1 MPYDKID
8 QLYDALKADGAVSKD
23 RKNFRNVMLAPG
35 KDGYQNRKRLFDAL
49 KADGAVDSNS
59 YEEFAQRLGLHAV
72 KPAGQKAPH
81 AGTPMTAAEREEF
94 AQGAQGIMQ
103 QAQGAEHRARNAA
116 DYAKGNTG
124 LHVKPVAIGRNK
136 KVVERTAFNPTTGK
150 MGKTYLTETGS
161 EHENRGTADLEQNA
175 VDDYEERVLHP
186 VESELNNAYA
196 ERDRLAKMAS
206 ERGETLDNAM
216 PAVAFGAGQAMTSGS
231 IHRMSDEEYRQ
242 WQAATAANNE
252 RIKTLEA
259 QRDKDKAG
267 FWHGFADSTTD
278 PNTWLFGIPGL
289 ADTATLYTTAQKVKK
304 GQPLTES
311 EKAMLDN
318 TIANQQAHGKYD
330 GERGFLYRAGQI
342 SAQALPFVAEFLA
355 TGGYS
360 GIANVGAKVGSKAA
374 AKYGTNAASK
384 WLLKNTGVLVGDVA
398 AGWAMANTTGAA
410 KTATDVLNRKMGQ
423 ISVDKNGKYKFEGGK
438 DLGQSLWEGEAAQ
451 TLEYYT
457 ERLGEHLQIGN
468 WLAKGAE
475 KLGLSKLSKAINYMS
490 TNKWLEKGGVQDYP
504 SEVFEEEANIVL
516 NAMLVGD
523 NSISDLWDEKTQADI
538 WGGMALSVGM
548 MNVPKYAGTGYQ
560 TAQYYRY
567 KHAADKAA
575 KVASYQMDTEKWKS
589 LQADI
594 DGATNDNMADIVSG
608 IMSDTE
614 LQPEEKKAAADYAY
628 NLLKMRGYNMGLMN
642 AAKDE
647 AESGEP
653 ADHSADESFNQGYNS
668 EGAAL
673 TDAKTAYELQQQKI
687 AEKYGEDAIAY
698 ADDNPV
704 GYLHQLKEQGADE
717 EVQGDFLAY
726 INAKSAFDGVIQRAQ
741 DDLDDRI
748 TESDAMIDSRMH
760 RQDGAIHPATM
771 KYKDRKVYV
780 VSGNV
785 VMSDDG
791 TMVDNTQSDDTLI
804 IRDVETGEL
813 EFSDPASILSVD
825 ETIDPEEEKAAAAEA
840 ITQTFG
846 KERADQIDG
855 VLPMLQGDTYN
866 IVDDE
871 GKPHTVQVVQ
881 NNGDGSLAVM
891 PDGAQ
896 EAVPMTAEQLQAWA
910 DNANVQR
917 VRQQEEEAVAA
928 LQPATTETETGNGR
942 PTYSINDEITLR
954 GEDGLPVRGSVG
966 AEENADGL
974 IEVYTESPIKG
985 KKVNMFT
992 RDELDGMLV
1001 QHNGED
1007 VNAGMGVAG
1016 DADAVERPQE
1026 DAQESAPANAG
1037 KSALQDGTT
1046 AEPMPMI
1053 GEGEDAE
1060 PDFSRV
1066 DPARAH
1072 TYIYNEAG
1080 LDREEGNEFVAA
1092 NLKEAQ
1098 KALDKAKKSE
1108 PKMGTSIAKYRKE
1121 QAAYGQIVG
1130 EAQKVVDY
1138 WNGVKAEQDKI
1149 VAEESRVRAEQQAEE
1164 TRKAVEAER
1173 QRKEAEAQKAAEQ
1186 AEVGTHNVAP
1196 AIKEKWDA
1204 ARKIEGAANEIVL
1217 PNGEKVAGRYV
1228 LVESGAASPSHNA
1241 TNEFTKTEGFPI
1253 DENGQSVND
1262 RDYERDKD
1270 AQRITR
1276 DIASDY
1282 DSRAMQS
1289 PVVVSRD
1296 GVVLSGNGR
1305 TMAGELAAANNT
1317 DGAYIEHLQKYPQQY
1332 GFTPEQV
1339 QGMEH
1344 PRVLFVP
1351 DADMPYTAETFAKY
1365 NQQEMKGQSKTEHAV
1380 KLGKVVDD
1388 ATFNRIIRLMNQ
1400 YDTLGDF
1407 YADSKATHDAIGEL
1421 QTAGVVAP
1429 AQVAEM
1435 FDGDGISAQGREML
1449 ENMLIGKAFESNPDA
1464 VRQITAFKSMRQSVI
1479 TALAEISNNKAL
1491 GDGYS
1496 LEKELADAIALVY
1509 NARNDKYK
1517 VGERVSE
1524 YARQGNLFQL
1534 DDGATVADFTNA
1546 TTMMLADV
1554 LNDNRSTQLKKIL
1567 AVYNHNAADSAAG
1580 QMDMFSGGVLTK
1592 RDILNEV
1599 KQLINYGTEQQ
1610 QTEAIGQA
1618 VERRK
1623 AESIQQDGDTRGS
1636 GKKEPAYR
1644 LSDEVDENGRQF
1656 VLTSEGKLE
1665 FGELG
1670 AETGLP
1676 PAPIMLSEGIITNPK
1691 TNDGYG
1697 LVHIE
1702 ARHGEQIRNAGYSSV
1717 LDFIEEVA
1725 KHYEVIKEGKNRN
1738 GNQTYMLQLTD
1749 KHNNTLMVEMS
1760 ADGNYWNINTAGIF
1774 KTSYGKNRKEV
1785 YNRHTTAKQPA
1796 GTVGVSQ
1803 DSEQDGTQKSSSMN
1817 TPSTSS
1823 ASKDSKSSE
1832 IKQKYEDIFAK
1843 AERIARESEVKRK
1856 ITEAEKETDVNPTE
1870 AQKEAGN
1877 YKKGH
1882 VTVDGLDVTIEQPKG
1897 SVRRGKDADG
1907 KEWESEMHN
1916 TYGYIKGAEGV
1927 DGDHI
1932 DIFLSDN
1939 PASGHVFVV
1948 DQVNP
1953 KTGEFD
1959 EHKVMYGFDSA
1970 EEAKQ
1975 AYLSNYEKGWKGLG
1989 DITEVTKEKFKKWV
2003 DSSKRKTK
2011 PFAEYRNVKGTS
2023 DVNEAATASQRTER
2037 TGGKQAEQKS
2047 PSGNRLVTDE
2057 RAEEI
2062 RKRLRAKLLGQVN
2075 MGIDPEILALGTEL
2089 AVYHIEKGARKFVDY
2104 AKAMIEYMGE
2114 EVRPYLKAFYN
2125 GARDLPEMEEL
2136 ANEMSSYDDV
2146 HAFNVAV
2153 IGKEGEEVKP
2163 TVFDTAEQISK
2174 ETTVERNAQEDAKN
2188 TIKTADVDN
2197 DVYSITKQYNSKRDV
2212 DIWVVR
2218 GKERTDKDIYTQ
2230 RKQIA
2235 KEHGGYY
2242 SSFRG
2247 VNGFVFNTPEGAQNF
2262 ANEAFNMKA
2271 NENYAQKIKEIMHGD
2286 SESRTAAPRKID
2298 VTGLL
2303 GELNAKGEAKLSDH
2317 EEPIMVENKTN
2328 IEEKAKENRQRNS
2341 AEKKKNVSSQVEND
2355 LFGGLF
2361 NENESKSQDNE
2372 NNHRNQIENR
2382 KSDNGVLQGKSVVDR
2397 AADLQGLDGDIQ
2409 ESRNERHGDR
2419 ELSEA
2424 TGQGGLVRAERSV
2437 GRLQGLEPPKNIR
2450 NNHTERG
2457 VDHTPKGLDARIDAN
2472 IRAIELMQQL
2482 MESGE
2487 RATPEQMSILRQFSG
2502 WGGLGKAFNEN
2513 SRDWKVTETA
2523 KKLRGLLG
2531 NEAYEQANMS
2541 RNSAYYTPAHIIDT
2555 LWDVTRALGFK
2566 GGRILEGS
2574 AGIGNIIGLMPADIS
2589 ERSDIHAIEVD
2600 QTTGN
2605 ILSLLYPD
2613 AHVDVQGFEQT
2624 KIPNGSIDL
2633 AITNVPFVTGL
2644 RVMDITGDNDLSKK
2658 FHDIHDFC
2666 IAKNI
2671 RKLRDGGIGVFI
2683 TSNGTLDNS
2692 VKLREW
2698 ITGDGNTDVIGAF
2711 RLNNETFGGTGT
2723 TSDIIVVRKRVNGSK
2738 GSRAIDV
2745 STSTGERTADYDTG
2759 ETRKIKGQEVPVVK
2773 HLSMTYNKY
2782 FMEHPENMGGEMHF
2796 GFEKGNTFRPT
2807 SKALYP
2813 AQGINQNERLAAWAK
2828 SFAKMKEDVAIGT
2841 ISQANRSM
2849 YETLGENI
2857 KEGSMLLDSKGKLCM
2872 AQFGKAIPLAV
2883 NGNKVKGHTKEECF
2897 ADYSNI
2903 KQAVADVL
2911 SYEMEHEDDADLQL
2925 QLDRLNGA
2933 YDHFI
2938 NAYGHLHRNPSISF
2952 LRNDVDYPNILA
2964 LETFSE
2970 SGDKHG
2976 NRVQNYGKAE
2986 IFKKRVVEKEKQP
2999 EPKTIK
3005 DGIIASL
3012 YQFGRVD
3019 TLYISGKLNM
3029 SEDNVKKS
3037 IVSEGLGFENP
3048 DSKQME
3054 VSYEYLSGNVREKL
3068 QQAQANNEHGE
3079 YDANIKALEKV
3090 IPMNIPAHLIDFTL
3104 GSSWI
3109 APKLYEDYVKEHTD
3123 IDVTLI
3129 NAGGTWFMK
3138 TPSWVNEEKNRAMGI
3153 KSEVLHKT
3161 IMGTSLIEAAIQNKT
3176 ITVSETRKK
3185 WNGETETI
3193 TDKDATAA
3201 CASKIDEIRQDFKE
3215 WARGRMQ
3222 ADEDMSQKMERIYN
3236 DMFNN
3241 YVPKTIP
3248 DEFVP
3253 EYFGGANHRIKLRPH
3268 QGKAV
3273 VRGTTQPLLLAHEVG
3288 TGKTFTLISTAMEMR
3303 RLGTAHKP
3311 MIVVQNATVGQFVAS
3326 AKELYPGA
3334 KVLTLEDKDHTAD
3347 GRRNFYAKI
3356 KYNDWDMI
3364 VVPQSVFER
3373 IPDSEERQMAFI
3385 QDKIEEKMLVL
3396 EQMKDADPDGTNVIT
3411 RQAQK
3416 EIDKMQEQLAALT
3429 DAISDKRKDKDEKK
3443 AAISRQNAEVKAR
3456 EMLDRATDDVETF
3469 DDMGIDAIL
3478 VDEAHEYKHL
3488 GFATAMRRGVKGVD
3502 PSFSKKAQ
3510 GVYLKAQTVLEKNNG
3525 RNVIFATGTPISNT
3539 AAEIWTFMRYLM
3551 SADTMKDYG
3560 IYYFDDFV
3568 RNFGNLQQML
3578 EFTTSGKFKENN
3590 RFAGYVNLPELVRI
3604 WSGVA
3609 DTVRTDDQKVLK
3621 DKIPEMEGG
3630 KAQDIYLPQT
3640 KALRSVMKYVKQQLS
3655 EYENMSGKEKK
3666 ENSHIPLT
3674 MYGIAKAAA
3683 VDARLV
3689 VSDAKDDAHSKT
3701 NEAVRQTLRSLEET
3715 KEYKG
3720 TVALFADNY
3729 QNKKSGFN
3737 LYEDIKKKLVAQGI
3751 PVDEIVIMKSGMS
3764 VKKKLAIFDK
3774 VNNGEVR
3781 VIMGSTFTL
3790 GTGVNIQERL
3800 HTLIHIDAPN
3810 RPMDYTQRNGRI
3822 LRQGNLHK
3830 DMNKPVRVL
3839 RFGVEDSLDVTAYQ
3853 RLKTKGAIADSIMN
3867 GQQMMANS
3875 MENRVLEED
3884 EDVFGD
3890 TVAQLS
3896 GSEYAMLKNQ
3906 AEKDVRKY
3914 EAKKKQWE
3922 ADQTYVHYQ
3931 IPRLEGQIREERK
3944 RLEDNRKYLDVIA
3957 STFGKTS
3964 VLDITIGK
3972 QRFTG
3977 VEGMSDFIKDYNKQ
3991 IKGVEDELRNSM
4003 MNNKQIRKLSISF
4016 GDIPF
4021 EVKTTI
4027 TSEVQEN
4034 NGTLYS
4040 GTRRAMTYSCP
4051 ILGIDDAP
4059 VKQSLLR
4066 NALEDIAENVI
4077 TGNDFREQLEA
4088 TENALD
4094 RDRKAL
4100 AQVKERDGKPF
4111 EFTNELEKS
4120 KERLEEYSELMK
4132 QEMEEKEKK
4141 YAEIDAD
4148 VNVANDITV
4157 AEEDEDIVDDEN
4169 RYREVGDMG
4178 DGVLELAT
4186 VSDTYTDK
4194 QREEYDLRQ
4203 RRRIQDAARETASK
4217 LGIGDRVTMMETAD
4231 GLTGRRAKAKG
4242 WFDTET
4248 GKIVVVLG
4256 NHRNREDVMQTVLH
4270 EGVAH
4275 YGLRQLF
4282 GSHFDT
4288 FLDNILLNAD
4298 EDVRR
4303 AIVEMAAKY
4312 GWDFRTATEEYLAG
4326 LAEDTDFE
4334 RAMNRGWFNR
4344 IKDLFLKMLH
4354 KIGFEGFTGVDL
4366 SDNELRYILWRSYE
4380 NLTEPGR
4387 YRSILG
4393 EAADVDMQSRLKVGN
4408 YQVQQTGDGDLAAEP
4423 APIGNGAFGP
4433 IYDQF
4438 RGKAKEAISFL
4449 TRKKAG
4455 EAVGALHHKDIGDI
4469 DLVWGNGKAGLAHI
4483 LSKHPNV
4490 LDGIQDFI
4498 NEMEVVQ
4505 SSENR
4510 IVIESDSHRAVISK
4524 MLGQEKTP
4532 QWLLTAY
4539 AKKNATGG
4547 SSDIDPEPNQG
4558 KQNGTAPLQGNSS
4571 SANIGNVLESSKEPD
4586 EKVLFR
4592 SGEERDRA
4600 MARDEYNR
4608 MLNETSHKFT
4618 EAWTDSMVSL
4628 KKLQDAIAK
4637 ASEGKIEDWENAYM
4651 AENAMSSTSQAE
4663 INAYKTTFFK
4673 DLVDAV
4679 NKLAGES
4686 SYEDVVKYVMAKHG
4700 LERNEKMA
4708 ARDFNAYIKEHPEGT
4723 KTIDYF
4729 RNRDYSG
4736 LTALTETDNVVDAEM
4751 VAEQMVKGFEG
4762 SHNVTELWQAI
4773 NAATKAT
4780 LTKSYESGMMKKPE
4794 YEHIR
4799 DMFDYYVPLRGFDE
4813 TTSDEVYNY
4822 FGGGHGIFN
4831 APVKAAK
4838 GRRSLADDPFATI
4851 GNMAESAIMQGNRN
4865 KMKQKFLNLVLNHP
4879 SDAVSVNELYLKY
4892 DAVNKEWIPVFAD
4905 NILPDD
4911 DADTVERKISDFNE
4925 CMEQLVE
4932 HDAGNYKRGRD
4943 AVDIPYRVLGRQL
4956 NEHQVHVKKNGR
4968 DYVLTINGNPEA
4980 TQALN
4985 GQTNPDSTQNPFYK
4999 AFKATKNF
5007 MAAMFTQKNP
5017 AFLLGNLSRDA
5028 FYANSMIWVKEGAN
5042 YALTYNKNWGQALI
5056 HLGKLIYK
5064 QKNGTLDRN
5073 NPIEELFY
5081 QFIMHG
5087 GETGYTFMNSVEDYK
5102 DTIAK
5107 MVKESRRSGWNPKTW
5122 IKFLDNQIDYLGR
5135 WAEDTSRFAA
5145 YMTSRE
5151 MGRSVE
5157 RSVWDAK
5164 EITVN
5169 FNKKGAGAKA
5179 AGRWEKGNRL
5189 NVLQAWTAQSANELY
5204 IFWNAGVQGLSNIA
5218 RAGKAHPGKLTAMAM
5233 TYFTAGTLLPMLQ
5246 SAIASAMGGDDDEYY
5261 NLPEWVRRSNL
5272 CIYTPNGWV
5281 TIPLPI
5287 ELRAFYGLGELLQG
5301 QMSDA
5306 TNYHSDELTAKALE
5320 QVSQLLPIDFM
5331 EGGGGMMAFVPSYAK
5346 PFVENAANKD
5356 WTGVPIYKKSDYN
5369 KNMPEWTKAYKGTSP
5384 ELVALARRLN
5394 EISGGDKYTKG
5405 KIDVNPAEIEH
5416 LFEGYLGG
5424 LGSFVNQ
5431 TKKTMMMPF
5440 DPNLREMRN
5449 VPIANKF
5456 FKAAD
5461 ERTKDR
5467 RVTEEYFRYVDEY
5480 DKTAQKVSGYTREA
5494 RKGIVEYAEK
5504 IDFLFNSPEY
5514 ERYQILKSYKSS
5526 IDKIGQALKDAPDDE
5541 TRTELEDAISE
5552 IRKEAVDVLRAT
5564 EQ

>member
-8 QLYDALKADGAVSKD
+8 QLYDALKADGAVVSKD

-81 AGTPMTAAEREEF
+81 AGTPMTGTEREEF

-103 QAQGAEHRARNAA
+103 QAQGAERRAHNAA
-116 DYAKGNTG
+116 DYAKGNMG
-124 LHVKPVAIGRNK
+124 LRVKPSGLGFDRKNVVQKGNAFIDSEGNEHNTRAEASITQGKIDEENEKRQNLTGYLDK
-136 KVVERTAFNPTTGK
+136 KAWQSVNTAFDKQHNEQERFKEEHPYLSAFSRAMQMFGGRMSGGQGGNVNQYTPDEAKAGLATLALNQKTRRMEDEGRRYGHTTVLGRVMRG
-150 MGKTYLTETGS
+150 MGAGLSDAGTYDFGISDT
-161 EHENRGTADLEQNA
+161 GTAVALKQAAERYEAGKATADDEMLLEA
-175 VDDYEERVLHP
+175 A
-186 VESELNNAYA
+186 SFNNEMAAKYA
-196 ERDRLAKMAS
+196 EALGGAY
-206 ERGETLDNAM
+206 
-216 PAVAFGAGQAMTSGS
+216 GAGQNLVGTASFMAQIASNPASATGK
-231 IHRMSDEEYRQ
+231 
-242 WQAATAANNE
+242 ATANKVA
-252 RIKTLEA
+252 RIVARRAIEKY
-259 QRDKDKAG
+259 G
-267 FWHGFADSTTD
+267 S
-278 PNTWLFGIPGL
+278 GL
-289 ADTATLYTTAQKVKK
+289 ARKAVTA
-304 GQPLTES
+304 
-311 EKAMLDN
+311 
-318 TIANQQAHGKYD
+318 
-330 GERGFLYRAGQI
+330 
-342 SAQALPFVAEFLA
+342 
-355 TGGYS
+355 
-360 GIANVGAKVGSKAA
+360 
-374 AKYGTNAASK
+374 
-384 WLLKNTGVLVGDVA
+384 
-398 AGWAMANTTGAA
+398 
-410 KTATDVLNRKMGQ
+410 
-423 ISVDKNGKYKFEGGK
+423 
-438 DLGQSLWEGEAAQ
+438 
-451 TLEYYT
+451 
-457 ERLGEHLQIGN
+457 
-468 WLAKGAE
+468 LAKGATR
-475 KLGLSKLSKAINYMS
+475 LGADALEAGVVTGMYSPTKIVGDYAQRKTGDIYRKEDGTFVFEGREHSDIKALAKAINAQNAENLSEMWGDYLPGVGKLGGVVGKGLRKVGAGKIVDAFEHMS
-490 TNKWLEKGGVQDYP
+490 TSAWAKTWKDFTEKTKWNGTAGEY
-504 SEVFEEEANIVL
+504 FEEVMNNVY
-516 NAMLVGD
+516 NAITNGD
-523 NSISDLWDEKTQADI
+523 MTLDSNPQTGVFNGKRNLDTLE
-538 WGGMALSVGM
+538 SVGLM
-548 MNVPKYAGTGYQ
+548 T
-560 TAQYYRY
+560 
-567 KHAADKAA
+567 
-575 KVASYQMDTEKWKS
+575 
-589 LQADI
+589 
-594 DGATNDNMADIVSG
+594 G
-608 IMSDTE
+608 IMSSIKTGGYMRAKYVAARDQRKADLHAREVFGNERWEAIKEMIDSADDKEMGNVMSKIGNDTLLSDDQKMAVLNYQYRTAVKNGANAQDLKNKLE
-614 LQPEEKKAAADYAY
+614 GNYTQSDEAY
-628 NLLKMRGYNMGLMN
+628 DAGYN
-642 AAKDE
+642 A
-647 AESGEP
+647 
-653 ADHSADESFNQGYNS
+653 

-760 RQDGAIHPATM
+760 RQDGTIHPATM

-804 IRDVETGEL
+804 IRDAETGEL

-891 PDGAQ
+891 LDGAR

-928 LQPATTETETGNGR
+928 LQPAEPEAETGNGR

-954 GEDGLPVRGSVG
+954 GEDGLSVRGSVG

-992 RDELDGMLV
+992 RDELDGMLL

-1016 DADAVERPQE
+1016 DAGAVERPQE

-1072 TYIYNEAG
+1072 TYIYSEAG
-1080 LDREEGNEFVAA
+1080 LNRNEGDAFVAA

-1098 KALDKAKKSE
+1098 KALEKAKKGE
-1108 PKMGTSIAKYRKE
+1108 PKMGTSIAKYKKE
-1121 QAAYGQIVG
+1121 QAAYQQIVDG
-1130 EAQKVVDY
+1130 AQRTVDY

-1149 VAEESRVRAEQQAEE
+1149 VAEESRMRAEQQAAE
-1164 TRKAVEAER
+1164 TRQAIGAEL
-1173 QRKEAEAQKAAEQ
+1173 QRKEEEARKTAEQ

-1204 ARKIEGAANEIVL
+1204 TRKIEGAANEIVL

-1276 DIASDY
+1276 EIAGNY
-1282 DSRAMQS
+1282 DSRALQS
-1289 PVVVSRD
+1289 PVVVSKD
-1296 GVVLSGNGR
+1296 GIVLSGNGR

-1388 ATFNRIIRLMNQ
+1388 GTFNRIIRTINQ

-1517 VGERVSE
+1517 AGERVSE

-1636 GKKEPAYR
+1636 GEKEPAYR

-1870 AQKEAGN
+1870 GQKEAGN

-1916 TYGYIKGAEGV
+1916 TYGYIKGTEGV

-1989 DITEVTKEKFKKWV
+1989 DITEVTKEEFKKWI

-2011 PFAEYRNVKGTS
+2011 PFAEYAAVKTQSANRVGNKSSKDLSKSEKDVSLQSKSSEYENSRRNSQGTGRNRPKKLGENDAIGLRLESAGRESEKANGGSLGERIERERAAAEKFAAEHGALMSIDDLFSLGDIGPSGTESDTYFSRDGYVYKMNNLMHNPLVSDYLKRLSFHNKIFTNTPYELVGFVKSGKSLYPVVRQESVDFDRQGTKEEISSYMQSLGFVDDGDGVFHDGNYIIKDVKPKNVFVGKDGQIYVVDAEISEKANSPEVKQKKEDEVSEIPAMTEAEYLASKGLGSPMS
-2023 DVNEAATASQRTER
+2023 DYMLDKMRIPHGETARQMAKRKQEAERAMEEHAAQKEAARKEYREKIANGELREPTKEE
-2037 TGGKQAEQKS
+2037 AEQKRIDALVKTANGHDDN
-2047 PSGNRLVTDE
+2047 PSVQAARRVLDKRGVEWKKNEDIFT
-2057 RAEEI
+2057 RAERIAQDVANKKKLEKREPTKAGKIPQEEKEDLLSQKEYVDNGMSSALEQTQYKTLEEWEDKDTEDYARKYDDFLADYTNYINDFANGEKLQALYDKSSVEVQKEI
-2062 RKRLRAKLLGQVN
+2062 RR
-2075 MGIDPEILALGTEL
+2075 
-2089 AVYHIEKGARKFVDY
+2089 HIEDAGLDY
-2104 AKAMIEYMGE
+2104 HDI
-2114 EVRPYLKAFYN
+2114 L
-2125 GARDLPEMEEL
+2125 
-2136 ANEMSSYDDV
+2136 
-2146 HAFNVAV
+2146 
-2153 IGKEGEEVKP
+2153 
-2163 TVFDTAEQISK
+2163 DTSPGRIRIQD
-2174 ETTVERNAQEDAKN
+2174 RL
-2188 TIKTADVDN
+2188 
-2197 DVYSITKQYNSKRDV
+2197 TKK
-2212 DIWVVR
+2212 
-2218 GKERTDKDIYTQ
+2218 
-2230 RKQIA
+2230 
-2235 KEHGGYY
+2235 
-2242 SSFRG
+2242 
-2247 VNGFVFNTPEGAQNF
+2247 
-2262 ANEAFNMKA
+2262 MK
-2271 NENYAQKIKEIMHGD
+2271 Y
-2286 SESRTAAPRKID
+2286 
-2298 VTGLL
+2298 
-2303 GELNAKGEAKLSDH
+2303 AKGEFSDGTIVAG
-2317 EEPIMVENKTN
+2317 EVVSQTPTSLVINSRGRKYTIKAGSVLEQSDEPIASGGILFRDGEQEYTEEEREVIANAKADGSYMKAPNGKSTKLTEHQWVQVRTKAFKEWFGDW
-2328 IEEKAKENRQRNS
+2328 EKAARI
-2341 AEKKKNVSSQVEND
+2341 EKLRKSKAVKITGEEIVPSDDLKQYKKN
-2355 LFGGLF
+2355 
-2361 NENESKSQDNE
+2361 
-2372 NNHRNQIENR
+2372 
-2382 KSDNGVLQGKSVVDR
+2382 
-2397 AADLQGLDGDIQ
+2397 A
-2409 ESRNERHGDR
+2409 
-2419 ELSEA
+2419 
-2424 TGQGGLVRAERSV
+2424 
-2437 GRLQGLEPPKNIR
+2437 LEY
-2450 NNHTERG
+2450 G
-2457 VDHTPKGLDARIDAN
+2457 
-2472 IRAIELMQQL
+2472 
-2482 MESGE
+2482 
-2487 RATPEQMSILRQFSG
+2487 
-2502 WGGLGKAFNEN
+2502 
-2513 SRDWKVTETA
+2513 
-2523 KKLRGLLG
+2523 KKLRGEYT
-2531 NEAYEQANMS
+2531 NE
-2541 RNSAYYTPAHIIDT
+2541 
-2555 LWDVTRALGFK
+2555 
-2566 GGRILEGS
+2566 
-2574 AGIGNIIGLMPADIS
+2574 
-2589 ERSDIHAIEVD
+2589 
-2600 QTTGN
+2600 
-2605 ILSLLYPD
+2605 
-2613 AHVDVQGFEQT
+2613 
-2624 KIPNGSIDL
+2624 
-2633 AITNVPFVTGL
+2633 
-2644 RVMDITGDNDLSKK
+2644 
-2658 FHDIHDFC
+2658 
-2666 IAKNI
+2666 
-2671 RKLRDGGIGVFI
+2671 
-2683 TSNGTLDNS
+2683 
-2692 VKLREW
+2692 
-2698 ITGDGNTDVIGAF
+2698 
-2711 RLNNETFGGTGT
+2711 
-2723 TSDIIVVRKRVNGSK
+2723 
-2738 GSRAIDV
+2738 
-2745 STSTGERTADYDTG
+2745 DTG
-2759 ETRKIKGQEVPVVK
+2759 ESIALTGGNSRGGIREILQHDYKDTE
-2773 HLSMTYNKY
+2773 HLQSIAAIPQIIEKSIFIDDIPNEDVEKY
-2782 FMEHPENMGGEMHF
+2782 SGV
-2796 GFEKGNTFRPT
+2796 
-2807 SKALYP
+2807 
-2813 AQGINQNERLAAWAK
+2813 K
-2828 SFAKMKEDVAIGT
+2828 SFRYYVCGLKIGNNDYTVKAVVAV
-2841 ISQANRSM
+2841 QNN
-2849 YETLGENI
+2849 GERYYDHKLSSI
-2857 KEGSMLLDSKGKLCM
+2857 EKGKLLSIIPTI
-2872 AQFGKAIPLAV
+2872 QKA
-2883 NGNKVKGHTKEECF
+2883 G
-2897 ADYSNI
+2897 I
-2903 KQAVADVL
+2903 KNNL
-2911 SYEMEHEDDADLQL
+2911 P
-2925 QLDRLNGA
+2925 
-2933 YDHFI
+2933 
-2938 NAYGHLHRNPSISF
+2938 PSIGKDKRLFSILQTNSSKVLDENGEPMVVYHGTNTEF
-2952 LRNDVDYPNILA
+2952 TAFDRKKAGASNDAGMRGKGFYLSPNKR
-2964 LETFSE
+2964 TSE
-2970 SGDKHG
+2970 
-2976 NRVQNYGKAE
+2976 NYGQRIISAFVSLKNPFIPFSFSSSKE
-2986 IFKKRVVEKEKQP
+2986 I
-2999 EPKTIK
+2999 
-3005 DGIIASL
+3005 A
-3012 YQFGRVD
+3012 
-3019 TLYISGKLNM
+3019 
-3029 SEDNVKKS
+3029 
-3037 IVSEGLGFENP
+3037 
-3048 DSKQME
+3048 
-3054 VSYEYLSGNVREKL
+3054 EYLGVEEDTFRFEPNSEFKVYPAFSG
-3068 QQAQANNEHGE
+3068 
-3079 YDANIKALEKV
+3079 
-3090 IPMNIPAHLIDFTL
+3090 LI
-3104 GSSWI
+3104 
-3109 APKLYEDYVKEHTD
+3109 
-3123 IDVTLI
+3123 
-3129 NAGGTWFMK
+3129 
-3138 TPSWVNEEKNRAMGI
+3138 
-3153 KSEVLHKT
+3153 
-3161 IMGTSLIEAAIQNKT
+3161 TSA
-3176 ITVSETRKK
+3176 
-3185 WNGETETI
+3185 
-3193 TDKDATAA
+3193 
-3201 CASKIDEIRQDFKE
+3201 
-3215 WARGRMQ
+3215 
-3222 ADEDMSQKMERIYN
+3222 
-3236 DMFNN
+3236 
-3241 YVPKTIP
+3241 
-3248 DEFVP
+3248 
-3253 EYFGGANHRIKLRPH
+3253 
-3268 QGKAV
+3268 
-3273 VRGTTQPLLLAHEVG
+3273 
-3288 TGKTFTLISTAMEMR
+3288 
-3303 RLGTAHKP
+3303 
-3311 MIVVQNATVGQFVAS
+3311 
-3326 AKELYPGA
+3326 
-3334 KVLTLEDKDHTAD
+3334 
-3347 GRRNFYAKI
+3347 
-3356 KYNDWDMI
+3356 
-3364 VVPQSVFER
+3364 
-3373 IPDSEERQMAFI
+3373 
-3385 QDKIEEKMLVL
+3385 
-3396 EQMKDADPDGTNVIT
+3396 
-3411 RQAQK
+3411 
-3416 EIDKMQEQLAALT
+3416 
-3429 DAISDKRKDKDEKK
+3429 
-3443 AAISRQNAEVKAR
+3443 
-3456 EMLDRATDDVETF
+3456 
-3469 DDMGIDAIL
+3469 
-3478 VDEAHEYKHL
+3478 
-3488 GFATAMRRGVKGVD
+3488 
-3502 PSFSKKAQ
+3502 
-3510 GVYLKAQTVLEKNNG
+3510 
-3525 RNVIFATGTPISNT
+3525 
-3539 AAEIWTFMRYLM
+3539 
-3551 SADTMKDYG
+3551 
-3560 IYYFDDFV
+3560 
-3568 RNFGNLQQML
+3568 
-3578 EFTTSGKFKENN
+3578 
-3590 RFAGYVNLPELVRI
+3590 
-3604 WSGVA
+3604 
-3609 DTVRTDDQKVLK
+3609 LK
-3621 DKIPEMEGG
+3621 DKGYDG
-3630 KAQDIYLPQT
+3630 VLYL
-3640 KALRSVMKYVKQQLS
+3640 
-3655 EYENMSGKEKK
+3655 
-3666 ENSHIPLT
+3666 H
-3674 MYGIAKAAA
+3674 
-3683 VDARLV
+3683 
-3689 VSDAKDDAHSKT
+3689 
-3701 NEAVRQTLRSLEET
+3701 RQ
-3715 KEYKG
+3715 
-3720 TVALFADNY
+3720 
-3729 QNKKSGFN
+3729 
-3737 LYEDIKKKLVAQGI
+3737 
-3751 PVDEIVIMKSGMS
+3751 EIVAFRPDQIKS
-3764 VKKKLAIFDK
+3764 ATD
-3774 VNNGEVR
+3774 NNGE
-3781 VIMGSTFTL
+3781 F
-3790 GTGVNIQERL
+3790 
-3800 HTLIHIDAPN
+3800 DA
-3810 RPMDYTQRNGRI
+3810 
-3822 LRQGNLHK
+3822 
-3830 DMNKPVRVL
+3830 
-3839 RFGVEDSLDVTAYQ
+3839 
-3853 RLKTKGAIADSIMN
+3853 
-3867 GQQMMANS
+3867 
-3875 MENRVLEED
+3875 
-3884 EDVFGD
+3884 
-3890 TVAQLS
+3890 
-3896 GSEYAMLKNQ
+3896 
-3906 AEKDVRKY
+3906 
-3914 EAKKKQWE
+3914 
-3922 ADQTYVHYQ
+3922 
-3931 IPRLEGQIREERK
+3931 
-3944 RLEDNRKYLDVIA
+3944 
-3957 STFGKTS
+3957 
-3964 VLDITIGK
+3964 
-3972 QRFTG
+3972 
-3977 VEGMSDFIKDYNKQ
+3977 
-3991 IKGVEDELRNSM
+3991 
-4003 MNNKQIRKLSISF
+4003 
-4016 GDIPF
+4016 
-4021 EVKTTI
+4021 
-4027 TSEVQEN
+4027 
-4034 NGTLYS
+4034 
-4040 GTRRAMTYSCP
+4040 
-4051 ILGIDDAP
+4051 
-4059 VKQSLLR
+4059 
-4066 NALEDIAENVI
+4066 
-4077 TGNDFREQLEA
+4077 GNDDIRFRKTEQ
-4088 TENALD
+4088 
-4094 RDRKAL
+4094 
-4100 AQVKERDGKPF
+4100 
-4111 EFTNELEKS
+4111 
-4120 KERLEEYSELMK
+4120 
-4132 QEMEEKEKK
+4132 
-4141 YAEIDAD
+4141 
-4148 VNVANDITV
+4148 
-4157 AEEDEDIVDDEN
+4157 
-4169 RYREVGDMG
+4169 VG
-4178 DGVLELAT
+4178 
-4186 VSDTYTDK
+4186 YTAK

-4256 NHRNREDVMQTVLH
+4256 NHRNREDVMQTILH

-4282 GSHFDT
+4282 GPHFGT
-4288 FLDNILLNAD
+4288 FLDNVLLNAD

-4326 LAEDTDFE
+4326 LAENTDFE
-4334 RAMNRGWFNR
+4334 RAMDRGWFNR

-4438 RGKAKEAISFL
+4438 RGKAKEAIDFL

-4571 SANIGNVLESSKEPD
+4571 SANIGNVLESSKESD

-4618 EAWTDSMVSL
+4618 EAWMDSMVSL

-4780 LTKSYESGMMKKPE
+4780 LTKSYESGMIKKPE

-4813 TTSDEVYNY
+4813 TTGDEVYNY

-4925 CMEQLVE
+4925 RMEQLVE

-4968 DYVLTINGNPEA
+4968 DYMLTINGNPEA
-4980 TQALN
+4980 AQALN

-5042 YALTYNKNWGQALI
+5042 YALTYNKNWGKALI

-5073 NPIEELFY
+5073 NPIDELFY

-5494 RKGIVEYAEK
+5494 KRGIVEYAEK

-5514 ERYQILKSYKSS
+5514 ERYQILKGYKSS
-5526 IDKIGQALKDAPDDE
+5526 IDKIGQALKDAPDNE

>member
-35 KDGYQNRKRLFDAL
+35 RDGYQNRKRLFDAL

-81 AGTPMTAAEREEF
+81 AGTPMTGAGEIQPRPSGFGQLDITGMKPMVYQNMKSAEELRGDMSKFNSNQANPHVRKAVERGGAAKMQRLSAKSIERAKKYGLGYKDMETRDAAIHGDADAQRVLGVPETMSQQKDELDYYNVTGKPLENVVEVGMGKDKYGDITGKPLFAPTVARDSEGNVIYGENGEPLIGVSTDGNRTGTYRQSSQQRINSEKAYEINNSASHKSLEMEARRLFDDLHSEDENIRENAIHRIREIRTLGNEDANASLLEAFVEIQREQNDAVWKQASDKAISDDAANAGTFAYAASHANPMMVGAAINIKNPDLTTYEAIDNTLAEAESHLKEF
-94 AQGAQGIMQ
+94 RKEQDEQNANWLMRNTSQTIRGIGSELFDLGNWDFGRRNLGESTEMLKAVEAVQNGTATEAQQRMLKV
-103 QAQGAEHRARNAA
+103 AA
-116 DYAKGNTG
+116 LKNQIESDFELSAAYDT
-124 LHVKPVAIGRNK
+124 IGR
-136 KVVERTAFNPTTGK
+136 TTGK
-150 MGKTYLTETGS
+150 MASFAADIALGGMPAAGKKVGTALVKTLTRNLPKIAMKKMGERSFAITGRLAGDLIDAGMTTFVVQNARVQADAINRHLGQADGGLDENGTLAYIGHQGGKEWREAIVDASTAAFIENASEGWGDYLSPMGKTIGHLTGKALGKVHLGAVNRFFAGVGKS
-161 EHENRGTADLEQNA
+161 EGFQMYSNLRKRMKLNGPIEEFAEEMMGNTANA
-175 VDDYEERVLHP
+175 LTVGDQSLDEVWNWKNVGRTAMALSLGCGFFSTVGGGLYIKDIANGKRKMTKAASAAGAVFGNKWTDVKTNVDKE
-186 VESELNNAYA
+186 
-196 ERDRLAKMAS
+196 
-206 ERGETLDNAM
+206 LDNAIS
-216 PAVAFGAGQAMTSGS
+216 AGGDHDIAEHIMDNG
-231 IHRMSDEEYRQ
+231 Y
-242 WQAATAANNE
+242 
-252 RIKTLEA
+252 TLE
-259 QRDKDKAG
+259 
-267 FWHGFADSTTD
+267 
-278 PNTWLFGIPGL
+278 
-289 ADTATLYTTAQKVKK
+289 QK
-304 GQPLTES
+304 
-311 EKAMLDN
+311 
-318 TIANQQAHGKYD
+318 
-330 GERGFLYRAGQI
+330 
-342 SAQALPFVAEFLA
+342 QALLD
-355 TGGYS
+355 Y
-360 GIANVGAKVGSKAA
+360 ANRRMYYRGMLYGA
-374 AKYGTNAASK
+374 NAN
-384 WLLKNTGVLVGDVA
+384 LNDKNTSDA
-398 AGWAMANTTGAA
+398 
-410 KTATDVLNRKMGQ
+410 
-423 ISVDKNGKYKFEGGK
+423 
-438 DLGQSLWEGEAAQ
+438 
-451 TLEYYT
+451 
-457 ERLGEHLQIGN
+457 ER
-468 WLAKGAE
+468 
-475 KLGLSKLSKAINYMS
+475 
-490 TNKWLEKGGVQDYP
+490 
-504 SEVFEEEANIVL
+504 
-516 NAMLVGD
+516 
-523 NSISDLWDEKTQADI
+523 QA
-538 WGGMALSVGM
+538 
-548 MNVPKYAGTGYQ
+548 
-560 TAQYYRY
+560 
-567 KHAADKAA
+567 
-575 KVASYQMDTEKWKS
+575 VASYTRGLDLDDT
-589 LQADI
+589 Q
-594 DGATNDNMADIVSG
+594 
-608 IMSDTE
+608 
-614 LQPEEKKAAADYAY
+614 
-628 NLLKMRGYNMGLMN
+628 
-642 AAKDE
+642 
-647 AESGEP
+647 
-653 ADHSADESFNQGYNS
+653 
-668 EGAAL
+668 AL

-704 GYLHQLKEQGADE
+704 GYLHQLQQQGADE

-804 IRDVETGEL
+804 IRDAETGEL

-891 PDGAQ
+891 LDGAR

-992 RDELDGMLV
+992 RDELDGMLM

-1016 DADAVERPQE
+1016 DAGAVERPQE

-1046 AEPMPMI
+1046 AESMPMI

-1066 DPARAH
+1066 DPTRAH

-1098 KALDKAKKSE
+1098 KALDKAKKGE

-1130 EAQKVVDY
+1130 EAQKMVDY

-1149 VAEESRVRAEQQAEE
+1149 VAEESRVRAEQQAED

-1276 DIASDY
+1276 NIASDY

-1305 TMAGELAAANNT
+1305 TMAGELAATNNT

-1517 VGERVSE
+1517 AGERVSE

-2011 PFAEYRNVKGTS
+2011 PFAEYKNVKGTS

-2037 TGGKQAEQKS
+2037 TGGKQVGADVPAMTEEKYLASKGLGSPMSDYMLDKMRIPHGETARQMAKRKQEAERAMEEHAAQKEAARKEYREKIANGELREPTKEEAEQKRIDALVKTANGHDDN
-2047 PSGNRLVTDE
+2047 PSVQAARRVLDKRGIEWKKNEDIFT
-2057 RAEEI
+2057 RAERIAQDVANKKKLE
-2062 RKRLRAKLLGQVN
+2062 KREPTKAGKIPQEEKEDLLSQKEYVDNG
-2075 MGIDPEILALGTEL
+2075 MSSALEQTQYKTLEEWEDKDTED
-2089 AVYHIEKGARKFVDY
+2089 YARK
-2104 AKAMIEYMGE
+2104 
-2114 EVRPYLKAFYN
+2114 
-2125 GARDLPEMEEL
+2125 
-2136 ANEMSSYDDV
+2136 YDD
-2146 HAFNVAV
+2146 FL
-2153 IGKEGEEVKP
+2153 
-2163 TVFDTAEQISK
+2163 
-2174 ETTVERNAQEDAKN
+2174 
-2188 TIKTADVDN
+2188 ADYTNYIN
-2197 DVYSITKQYNSKRDV
+2197 D
-2212 DIWVVR
+2212 
-2218 GKERTDKDIYTQ
+2218 
-2230 RKQIA
+2230 
-2235 KEHGGYY
+2235 
-2242 SSFRG
+2242 F
-2247 VNGFVFNTPEGAQNF
+2247 
-2262 ANEAFNMKA
+2262 
-2271 NENYAQKIKEIMHGD
+2271 
-2286 SESRTAAPRKID
+2286 
-2298 VTGLL
+2298 
-2303 GELNAKGEAKLSDH
+2303 AKGETLQALYDKSSVKVQKEIRRHIEDAGLDYHDILDTSPGRIRIQDRLTKKMKYAKGEFSDGTIVAG
-2317 EEPIMVENKTN
+2317 EVVSQTPTSLVINSRGRKYTIKAGSVLEQSDEPIASSGILFRDGEQEYTKEEREVIANAKADGSYMKAPNGKSTKLTEHQWVQVRTKAFKEWFGDW
-2328 IEEKAKENRQRNS
+2328 EKAARI
-2341 AEKKKNVSSQVEND
+2341 EKLRKSKAVKITGEEIVPSDDLKQYKKN
-2355 LFGGLF
+2355 
-2361 NENESKSQDNE
+2361 
-2372 NNHRNQIENR
+2372 
-2382 KSDNGVLQGKSVVDR
+2382 
-2397 AADLQGLDGDIQ
+2397 A
-2409 ESRNERHGDR
+2409 
-2419 ELSEA
+2419 
-2424 TGQGGLVRAERSV
+2424 
-2437 GRLQGLEPPKNIR
+2437 LEY
-2450 NNHTERG
+2450 G
-2457 VDHTPKGLDARIDAN
+2457 
-2472 IRAIELMQQL
+2472 
-2482 MESGE
+2482 
-2487 RATPEQMSILRQFSG
+2487 
-2502 WGGLGKAFNEN
+2502 
-2513 SRDWKVTETA
+2513 
-2523 KKLRGLLG
+2523 KKLRGEYT
-2531 NEAYEQANMS
+2531 NE
-2541 RNSAYYTPAHIIDT
+2541 
-2555 LWDVTRALGFK
+2555 
-2566 GGRILEGS
+2566 
-2574 AGIGNIIGLMPADIS
+2574 
-2589 ERSDIHAIEVD
+2589 
-2600 QTTGN
+2600 
-2605 ILSLLYPD
+2605 
-2613 AHVDVQGFEQT
+2613 
-2624 KIPNGSIDL
+2624 
-2633 AITNVPFVTGL
+2633 
-2644 RVMDITGDNDLSKK
+2644 
-2658 FHDIHDFC
+2658 
-2666 IAKNI
+2666 
-2671 RKLRDGGIGVFI
+2671 
-2683 TSNGTLDNS
+2683 
-2692 VKLREW
+2692 
-2698 ITGDGNTDVIGAF
+2698 
-2711 RLNNETFGGTGT
+2711 
-2723 TSDIIVVRKRVNGSK
+2723 
-2738 GSRAIDV
+2738 
-2745 STSTGERTADYDTG
+2745 DTG
-2759 ETRKIKGQEVPVVK
+2759 ESIALTGGNSRGGIREILQHDYKDTE
-2773 HLSMTYNKY
+2773 HLQSIAAIPQIIEKSIFIDDIPNEDVEKY
-2782 FMEHPENMGGEMHF
+2782 SGV
-2796 GFEKGNTFRPT
+2796 
-2807 SKALYP
+2807 
-2813 AQGINQNERLAAWAK
+2813 K
-2828 SFAKMKEDVAIGT
+2828 SFRYYVCGLKIGNNDYTVKAVVAVQNNGDRYYDHKLSRI
-2841 ISQANRSM
+2841 
-2849 YETLGENI
+2849 E
-2857 KEGSMLLDSKGKLCM
+2857 KGKLLSIIPTI
-2872 AQFGKAIPLAV
+2872 QKAGIENNLP
-2883 NGNKVKGHTKEECF
+2883 
-2897 ADYSNI
+2897 
-2903 KQAVADVL
+2903 
-2911 SYEMEHEDDADLQL
+2911 
-2925 QLDRLNGA
+2925 
-2933 YDHFI
+2933 
-2938 NAYGHLHRNPSISF
+2938 PSIGKDKRLFSILQTNSSKVLDENGEPMVVYHGTNTEF
-2952 LRNDVDYPNILA
+2952 TAFDRKKAGASNDAGMRGKGFYLSPNKR
-2964 LETFSE
+2964 TSE
-2970 SGDKHG
+2970 
-2976 NRVQNYGKAE
+2976 NYGQRIISAFVSLKNPFIPFSFSSSKE
-2986 IFKKRVVEKEKQP
+2986 I
-2999 EPKTIK
+2999 
-3005 DGIIASL
+3005 A
-3012 YQFGRVD
+3012 
-3019 TLYISGKLNM
+3019 
-3029 SEDNVKKS
+3029 
-3037 IVSEGLGFENP
+3037 
-3048 DSKQME
+3048 
-3054 VSYEYLSGNVREKL
+3054 EYLGVEEDTFRFEPNSEFKVYPAFSG
-3068 QQAQANNEHGE
+3068 
-3079 YDANIKALEKV
+3079 
-3090 IPMNIPAHLIDFTL
+3090 LI
-3104 GSSWI
+3104 
-3109 APKLYEDYVKEHTD
+3109 
-3123 IDVTLI
+3123 
-3129 NAGGTWFMK
+3129 
-3138 TPSWVNEEKNRAMGI
+3138 
-3153 KSEVLHKT
+3153 
-3161 IMGTSLIEAAIQNKT
+3161 TSA
-3176 ITVSETRKK
+3176 
-3185 WNGETETI
+3185 
-3193 TDKDATAA
+3193 
-3201 CASKIDEIRQDFKE
+3201 
-3215 WARGRMQ
+3215 
-3222 ADEDMSQKMERIYN
+3222 
-3236 DMFNN
+3236 
-3241 YVPKTIP
+3241 
-3248 DEFVP
+3248 
-3253 EYFGGANHRIKLRPH
+3253 
-3268 QGKAV
+3268 
-3273 VRGTTQPLLLAHEVG
+3273 
-3288 TGKTFTLISTAMEMR
+3288 
-3303 RLGTAHKP
+3303 
-3311 MIVVQNATVGQFVAS
+3311 
-3326 AKELYPGA
+3326 
-3334 KVLTLEDKDHTAD
+3334 
-3347 GRRNFYAKI
+3347 
-3356 KYNDWDMI
+3356 
-3364 VVPQSVFER
+3364 
-3373 IPDSEERQMAFI
+3373 
-3385 QDKIEEKMLVL
+3385 
-3396 EQMKDADPDGTNVIT
+3396 
-3411 RQAQK
+3411 
-3416 EIDKMQEQLAALT
+3416 
-3429 DAISDKRKDKDEKK
+3429 
-3443 AAISRQNAEVKAR
+3443 
-3456 EMLDRATDDVETF
+3456 
-3469 DDMGIDAIL
+3469 
-3478 VDEAHEYKHL
+3478 
-3488 GFATAMRRGVKGVD
+3488 
-3502 PSFSKKAQ
+3502 
-3510 GVYLKAQTVLEKNNG
+3510 
-3525 RNVIFATGTPISNT
+3525 
-3539 AAEIWTFMRYLM
+3539 
-3551 SADTMKDYG
+3551 
-3560 IYYFDDFV
+3560 
-3568 RNFGNLQQML
+3568 
-3578 EFTTSGKFKENN
+3578 
-3590 RFAGYVNLPELVRI
+3590 
-3604 WSGVA
+3604 
-3609 DTVRTDDQKVLK
+3609 LK
-3621 DKIPEMEGG
+3621 DKGYDG
-3630 KAQDIYLPQT
+3630 VLYL
-3640 KALRSVMKYVKQQLS
+3640 
-3655 EYENMSGKEKK
+3655 
-3666 ENSHIPLT
+3666 H
-3674 MYGIAKAAA
+3674 
-3683 VDARLV
+3683 
-3689 VSDAKDDAHSKT
+3689 
-3701 NEAVRQTLRSLEET
+3701 RQ
-3715 KEYKG
+3715 
-3720 TVALFADNY
+3720 
-3729 QNKKSGFN
+3729 
-3737 LYEDIKKKLVAQGI
+3737 
-3751 PVDEIVIMKSGMS
+3751 EIVAFRPDQIKS
-3764 VKKKLAIFDK
+3764 ATD
-3774 VNNGEVR
+3774 NNGE
-3781 VIMGSTFTL
+3781 F
-3790 GTGVNIQERL
+3790 
-3800 HTLIHIDAPN
+3800 DA
-3810 RPMDYTQRNGRI
+3810 
-3822 LRQGNLHK
+3822 
-3830 DMNKPVRVL
+3830 
-3839 RFGVEDSLDVTAYQ
+3839 
-3853 RLKTKGAIADSIMN
+3853 
-3867 GQQMMANS
+3867 
-3875 MENRVLEED
+3875 
-3884 EDVFGD
+3884 
-3890 TVAQLS
+3890 
-3896 GSEYAMLKNQ
+3896 
-3906 AEKDVRKY
+3906 
-3914 EAKKKQWE
+3914 
-3922 ADQTYVHYQ
+3922 
-3931 IPRLEGQIREERK
+3931 
-3944 RLEDNRKYLDVIA
+3944 
-3957 STFGKTS
+3957 
-3964 VLDITIGK
+3964 
-3972 QRFTG
+3972 
-3977 VEGMSDFIKDYNKQ
+3977 
-3991 IKGVEDELRNSM
+3991 
-4003 MNNKQIRKLSISF
+4003 
-4016 GDIPF
+4016 
-4021 EVKTTI
+4021 
-4027 TSEVQEN
+4027 
-4034 NGTLYS
+4034 
-4040 GTRRAMTYSCP
+4040 
-4051 ILGIDDAP
+4051 
-4059 VKQSLLR
+4059 
-4066 NALEDIAENVI
+4066 
-4077 TGNDFREQLEA
+4077 GNDDIRFRKTEQA
-4088 TENALD
+4088 
-4094 RDRKAL
+4094 
-4100 AQVKERDGKPF
+4100 G
-4111 EFTNELEKS
+4111 
-4120 KERLEEYSELMK
+4120 
-4132 QEMEEKEKK
+4132 
-4141 YAEIDAD
+4141 
-4148 VNVANDITV
+4148 
-4157 AEEDEDIVDDEN
+4157 
-4169 RYREVGDMG
+4169 
-4178 DGVLELAT
+4178 
-4186 VSDTYTDK
+4186 YTAK

-4256 NHRNREDVMQTVLH
+4256 NHRNREDVMQTILH

-4282 GSHFDT
+4282 GPHFDT
-4288 FLDNILLNAD
+4288 FLDNVRRNAD

-4303 AIVEMAAKY
+4303 AIVEMAAKH

-4354 KIGFEGFTGVDL
+4354 KIGFEGFTGVEL

-4592 SGEERDRA
+4592 DGGEPQRTAREIYEDAVKDSGEATMLGALSRTLTQDGRERFKHKLS
-4600 MARDEYNR
+4600 E
-4608 MLNETSHKFT
+4608 SHFDYTRSIKQ
-4618 EAWTDSMVSL
+4618 M
-4628 KKLQDAIAK
+4628 QDAISK
-4637 ASEGKIEDWENAYM
+4637 ALGIKIESFEDVWRNLNAKGSID
-4651 AENAMSSTSQAE
+4651 AQE
-4663 INAYKTTFFK
+4663 INMTMLRYIAPLAEHIGGMLKGKKLNGAELTQDDVEVYMNAVHGIERNAAMAKRE
-4673 DLVDAV
+4673 LERIVD
-4679 NKLAGES
+4679 NKLEVWMEARTQELLAQGYNHDEAES
-4686 SYEDVVKYVMAKHG
+4686 IVEAERESQYKEEAKKVANKV
-4700 LERNEKMA
+4700 RK
-4708 ARDFNAYIKEHPEGT
+4708 
-4723 KTIDYF
+4723 DYA
-4729 RNRDYSG
+4729 G
-4736 LTALTETDNVVDAEM
+4736 LTALFGDEVEASGGKRTDIGKLEEAARKYAQEFESVIGKEQTDEMWNLVKALNDFSLRKAYMSGLIGKKQYDETRTM
-4751 VAEQMVKGFEG
+4751 YT
-4762 SHNVTELWQAI
+4762 H
-4773 NAATKAT
+4773 
-4780 LTKSYESGMMKKPE
+4780 
-4794 YEHIR
+4794 
-4799 DMFDYYVPLRGFDE
+4799 YVPLRGWHDDFAGDIYQYISRGE
-4813 TTSDEVYNY
+4813 SKEVLQN
-4822 FGGGHGIFN
+4822 
-4831 APVKAAK
+4831 VLKKAY
-4838 GRRSLADDPFATI
+4838 GRQSRA
-4851 GNMAESAIMQGNRN
+4851 GNIMGTMAAMANTAIVQGNKN
-4865 KMKQKFLNLVLNHP
+4865 LVAQKFLNLALNFGDK
-4879 SDAVSVNELYLKY
+4879 SGLLAVSRQWYEKNANGELIPLHPELRDNMTADEMQRAIEEFDARMEAEKKNGNTRLVKRTFGQDMPMHIAKWQEQQHSVRVLRNGVEYQVYVLGNPKAAQAFNGALLKNSDY
-4892 DAVNKEWIPVFAD
+4892 GKVQEVWMNWMRLKATMQTSLSPEFLFSNFQRDILTAGTGTYIKFGWKAGTAFAD
-4905 NILPDD
+4905 NLTKVMP
-4911 DADTVERKISDFNE
+4911 VSGLRKG
-4925 CMEQLVE
+4925 
-4932 HDAGNYKRGRD
+4932 HAGG
-4943 AVDIPYRVLGRQL
+4943 IF
-4956 NEHQVHVKKNGR
+4956 E
-4968 DYVLTINGNPEA
+4968 
-4980 TQALN
+4980 
-4985 GQTNPDSTQNPFYK
+4985 
-4999 AFKATKNF
+4999 
-5007 MAAMFTQKNP
+5007 
-5017 AFLLGNLSRDA
+5017 LLR
-5028 FYANSMIWVKEGAN
+5028 K
-5042 YALTYNKNWGQALI
+5042 YN
-5056 HLGKLIYK
+5056 
-5064 QKNGTLDRN
+5064 NGTLDKTNEMERMFDEFVRGGGMTGISSITKN
-5073 NPIEELFY
+5073 EEY
-5081 QFIMHG
+5081 ERQM
-5087 GETGYTFMNSVEDYK
+5087 
-5102 DTIAK
+5102 AK
-5107 MVKESRRSGWNPKTW
+5107 MMKRVNRGSLDMPRKAWQGLADGVEFLNSGIENAT
-5122 IKFLDNQIDYLGR
+5122 
-5135 WAEDTSRFAA
+5135 RFAA
-5145 YMTSRE
+5145 YMTSRKTL
-5151 MGRSVE
+5151 GKSVAE
-5157 RSVWDAK
+5157 SVFDAK
-5164 EITVN
+5164 EASVN
-5169 FNKKGAGAKA
+5169 FNMKGSGA
-5179 AGRWEKGNRL
+5179 WGNLWIRRNIL
-5189 NVLQAWTAQSANELY
+5189 YANPALQALRMLGTWYEASPARFMKAFATILAASVGTAALWAYIGGDGDDDDWWKLNEWNRYNYINIRTKGGYAHWSIPQEFRPIWALGQIVFDWQQGKITPSIAINSMITQLNNISPMAFFAGGLDSKDSFWKTAIKAWTPTIAEDFADVYHWNENFLGQKITGQSD
-5204 IFWNAGVQGLSNIA
+5204 WNKDAPEWK
-5218 RAGKAHPGKLTAMAM
+5218 RAGKNTPEWAVGISRKWNEATGGRRNLKSWWDSEYLNPSAVYYILQQQTGGMGTMVTKLSKAYEQWQDPDEEVEPKNIPFVSKFWVT
-5233 TYFTAGTLLPMLQ
+5233 T
-5246 SAIASAMGGDDDEYY
+5246 GDDDSKNRVVNDKFWMFY
-5261 NLPEWVRRSNL
+5261 NDWKLTDYEIKHNQSDVRKGDM
-5272 CIYTPNGWV
+5272 T
-5281 TIPLPI
+5281 
-5287 ELRAFYGLGELLQG
+5287 LGELAEDMSEIKADGSFDRWRKLQEA
-5301 QMSDA
+5301 MKY
-5306 TNYHSDELTAKALE
+5306 YHRLQQAK
-5320 QVSQLLPIDFM
+5320 
-5331 EGGGGMMAFVPSYAK
+5331 
-5346 PFVENAANKD
+5346 KD
-5356 WTGVPIYKKSDYN
+5356 GVP
-5369 KNMPEWTKAYKGTSP
+5369 G
-5384 ELVALARRLN
+5384 
-5394 EISGGDKYTKG
+5394 
-5405 KIDVNPAEIEH
+5405 ID
-5416 LFEGYLGG
+5416 
-5424 LGSFVNQ
+5424 
-5431 TKKTMMMPF
+5431 
-5440 DPNLREMRN
+5440 
-5449 VPIANKF
+5449 
-5456 FKAAD
+5456 
-5461 ERTKDR
+5461 
-5467 RVTEEYFRYVDEY
+5467 
-5480 DKTAQKVSGYTREA
+5480 
-5494 RKGIVEYAEK
+5494 EK
-5504 IDFLFNSPEY
+5504 IQE
-5514 ERYQILKSYKSS
+5514 LKNRVV
-5526 IDKIGQALKDAPDDE
+5526 AE
-5541 TRTELEDAISE
+5541 M
-5552 IRKEAVDVLRAT
+5552 EAYNHPT

>member
-8 QLYDALKADGAVSKD
+8 QLYDALKADGAVVSKD

-94 AQGAQGIMQ
+94 TQGAQGIAQ
-103 QAQGAEHRARNAA
+103 QAQGAERRAHNAA
-116 DYAKGNTG
+116 DYAKGNMG
-124 LHVKPVAIGRNK
+124 LRVKPSGLGFDRKNVVQKGNAFIDSEGNEHNTRAEASITQGKIDEENEMRQDLTGYLNK
-136 KVVERTAFNPTTGK
+136 KAWQSVNTAFDKQHNEQERFKEEHPYLSAFSRAMQMFGGRMSGGQGGNVNQYTPDEAKAGLATLALNQKTRRMEDEGRRYGHTTVLGRVMRG
-150 MGKTYLTETGS
+150 MGAGLSDAGTYDFGISDT
-161 EHENRGTADLEQNA
+161 GTAVALKQAAERYEAGKATADDEMLLEA
-175 VDDYEERVLHP
+175 A
-186 VESELNNAYA
+186 SFNNETAAKYA
-196 ERDRLAKMAS
+196 EALGSAY
-206 ERGETLDNAM
+206 
-216 PAVAFGAGQAMTSGS
+216 GAGQNLVGTASFMAQIASNPASATGK
-231 IHRMSDEEYRQ
+231 
-242 WQAATAANNE
+242 ATANKVA
-252 RIKTLEA
+252 RIVARRAIEKY
-259 QRDKDKAG
+259 G
-267 FWHGFADSTTD
+267 S
-278 PNTWLFGIPGL
+278 GL
-289 ADTATLYTTAQKVKK
+289 ARKAVTA
-304 GQPLTES
+304 
-311 EKAMLDN
+311 
-318 TIANQQAHGKYD
+318 
-330 GERGFLYRAGQI
+330 
-342 SAQALPFVAEFLA
+342 
-355 TGGYS
+355 
-360 GIANVGAKVGSKAA
+360 
-374 AKYGTNAASK
+374 
-384 WLLKNTGVLVGDVA
+384 
-398 AGWAMANTTGAA
+398 
-410 KTATDVLNRKMGQ
+410 
-423 ISVDKNGKYKFEGGK
+423 
-438 DLGQSLWEGEAAQ
+438 
-451 TLEYYT
+451 
-457 ERLGEHLQIGN
+457 
-468 WLAKGAE
+468 LAKGATR
-475 KLGLSKLSKAINYMS
+475 LGADALEAGVVTGMYSPTKIVGDYAQRKTGDIYRKEDGTFVFEGREHSDIKALAKAINAQNAENLSEMWGDYLPGVGKLGGVVGKGLRKVGAGKIVDAFEHMS
-490 TNKWLEKGGVQDYP
+490 TSAWAKTWKDFTEKTKWNGTAGEY
-504 SEVFEEEANIVL
+504 FEEVMNNVY
-516 NAMLVGD
+516 NAITNGD
-523 NSISDLWDEKTQADI
+523 MTLDSNPQTGVFNGKRNLDTLE
-538 WGGMALSVGM
+538 SVGLM
-548 MNVPKYAGTGYQ
+548 T
-560 TAQYYRY
+560 
-567 KHAADKAA
+567 
-575 KVASYQMDTEKWKS
+575 
-589 LQADI
+589 
-594 DGATNDNMADIVSG
+594 G
-608 IMSDTE
+608 IMSSIKTGGYMRAKHVVARD
-614 LQPEEKKAAADYAY
+614 QKKADLHAREAFGNERWEAIKEMIDSADDKEKGNVMSKIGNDTSLSDDQKMAILNYQYRTAVKNGANAQDLKNKLEGNYTQSDEAY
-628 NLLKMRGYNMGLMN
+628 DAGYN
-642 AAKDE
+642 
-647 AESGEP
+647 AESP
-653 ADHSADESFNQGYNS
+653 VDMNN
-668 EGAAL
+668 
-673 TDAKTAYELQQQKI
+673 AKTAYELQQQKI

-760 RQDGAIHPATM
+760 RQDGTIHPATM

-804 IRDVETGEL
+804 IRDAETGEL

-855 VLPMLQGDTYN
+855 VLPMLQGDTYD

-917 VRQQEEEAVAA
+917 VRQQEEEA
-928 LQPATTETETGNGR
+928 ATASQSAEPEAETGNGR

-992 RDELDGMLV
+992 RDELDGMLL

-1016 DADAVERPQE
+1016 DAGAVERPQE
-1026 DAQESAPANAG
+1026 DTQESAPANAG

-1046 AEPMPMI
+1046 AEPIPMI

-1080 LDREEGNEFVAA
+1080 LNREEGNEFVAA

-1098 KALDKAKKSE
+1098 KALEKAKKGE
-1108 PKMGTSIAKYRKE
+1108 PKMGTSIAKYKKE
-1121 QAAYGQIVG
+1121 QAAYQQIVDG
-1130 EAQKVVDY
+1130 AQRTVDY

-1149 VAEESRVRAEQQAEE
+1149 VAEESRMRAEQQAAE
-1164 TRKAVEAER
+1164 TRQAIGAEL
-1173 QRKEAEAQKAAEQ
+1173 QRKEEEARKTAEQ

-1204 ARKIEGAANEIVL
+1204 VHKVEGAANEIVL
-1217 PNGEKVAGRYV
+1217 PNGEKVAGHYV

-1276 DIASDY
+1276 EIAGNY
-1282 DSRAMQS
+1282 DSRALQS
-1289 PVVVSRD
+1289 PVVVSKD
-1296 GVVLSGNGR
+1296 GIVLSGNGR

-1517 VGERVSE
+1517 AGERVSE

-1592 RDILNEV
+1592 RDISNEV

-1636 GKKEPAYR
+1636 GEKEPAYR

-1832 IKQKYEDIFAK
+1832 IKQEYEDIFAK

-1870 AQKEAGN
+1870 GQKEAGN

-1916 TYGYIKGAEGV
+1916 TYGYIKGTEGV

-1989 DITEVTKEKFKKWV
+1989 DITEVTKEEFKKWV

-2011 PFAEYRNVKGTS
+2011 PFAEYKNVKGTS

-2037 TGGKQAEQKS
+2037 TGGKQVGADVPAMTEEEYLASKGLGSPMSDYMLDKMRIPHGETARQMAKRKQEAERAMEEHAAQKEAARKEYREKIANGELREPTKEEAEQKRIDALVKTANGHDDN
-2047 PSGNRLVTDE
+2047 PSVQAARRVLDKRGIEWKKNEEKFTGN
-2057 RAEEI
+2057 
-2062 RKRLRAKLLGQVN
+2062 K
-2075 MGIDPEILALGTEL
+2075 
-2089 AVYHIEKGARKFVDY
+2089 
-2104 AKAMIEYMGE
+2104 EYS
-2114 EVRPYLKAFYN
+2114 
-2125 GARDLPEMEEL
+2125 EEL
-2136 ANEMSSYDDV
+2136 RSLM
-2146 HAFNVAV
+2146 
-2153 IGKEGEEVKP
+2153 
-2163 TVFDTAEQISK
+2163 
-2174 ETTVERNAQEDAKN
+2174 EDAKQKYEDWKQDHGTTDSYIKAATRLKELLSQLDVSELESMLDDN
-2188 TIKTADVDN
+2188 LDGVVKDAVRETIERIDRNNVLLEDYNAISNSQEDIPLVAVQKQKAIPVFDFTEKDKDKNKVRPAFSGVYHDGGYVVGTDGYTLLARKEAYDKSLEGKVTDKKGNVVYDSYPDWLRIVSQDSDKTAGIDAEALHAFVQGVLAKLKKEKTGKLTMASATVAFKDAN
-2197 DVYSITKQYNSKRDV
+2197 GYVRVYKVQELDKFLRGVESIDTKYIAINLQGRLMAQGPNGYALIQPMENERLGGYCYVYDSDGDRITDKSSLPQTAGGILFRDGEQEYTEEEREVIANAKADGSYMKAPNGKPTKLTEHQWVQVRTKAFKEWFGDWEKAARIEKLRKSKAVKITGEEIVPSDDLKQY
-2212 DIWVVR
+2212 
-2218 GKERTDKDIYTQ
+2218 
-2230 RKQIA
+2230 
-2235 KEHGGYY
+2235 
-2242 SSFRG
+2242 
-2247 VNGFVFNTPEGAQNF
+2247 
-2262 ANEAFNMKA
+2262 
-2271 NENYAQKIKEIMHGD
+2271 
-2286 SESRTAAPRKID
+2286 
-2298 VTGLL
+2298 
-2303 GELNAKGEAKLSDH
+2303 
-2317 EEPIMVENKTN
+2317 
-2328 IEEKAKENRQRNS
+2328 
-2341 AEKKKNVSSQVEND
+2341 KKN
-2355 LFGGLF
+2355 
-2361 NENESKSQDNE
+2361 
-2372 NNHRNQIENR
+2372 
-2382 KSDNGVLQGKSVVDR
+2382 
-2397 AADLQGLDGDIQ
+2397 A
-2409 ESRNERHGDR
+2409 
-2419 ELSEA
+2419 
-2424 TGQGGLVRAERSV
+2424 
-2437 GRLQGLEPPKNIR
+2437 LEY
-2450 NNHTERG
+2450 G
-2457 VDHTPKGLDARIDAN
+2457 
-2472 IRAIELMQQL
+2472 
-2482 MESGE
+2482 
-2487 RATPEQMSILRQFSG
+2487 
-2502 WGGLGKAFNEN
+2502 
-2513 SRDWKVTETA
+2513 
-2523 KKLRGLLG
+2523 KKLRGEYT
-2531 NEAYEQANMS
+2531 NE
-2541 RNSAYYTPAHIIDT
+2541 
-2555 LWDVTRALGFK
+2555 
-2566 GGRILEGS
+2566 
-2574 AGIGNIIGLMPADIS
+2574 
-2589 ERSDIHAIEVD
+2589 
-2600 QTTGN
+2600 
-2605 ILSLLYPD
+2605 
-2613 AHVDVQGFEQT
+2613 
-2624 KIPNGSIDL
+2624 
-2633 AITNVPFVTGL
+2633 
-2644 RVMDITGDNDLSKK
+2644 
-2658 FHDIHDFC
+2658 
-2666 IAKNI
+2666 
-2671 RKLRDGGIGVFI
+2671 
-2683 TSNGTLDNS
+2683 
-2692 VKLREW
+2692 
-2698 ITGDGNTDVIGAF
+2698 
-2711 RLNNETFGGTGT
+2711 
-2723 TSDIIVVRKRVNGSK
+2723 
-2738 GSRAIDV
+2738 
-2745 STSTGERTADYDTG
+2745 DTG
-2759 ETRKIKGQEVPVVK
+2759 ESIALTGGNSRGGIREILQHDYKDTEHLQSIAAIPQIIEKSIFIDDIPNEDVEKYSGVKSFRYYVCGLKIGNNDYTVKAVVAVQNNGDRYYDHK
-2773 HLSMTYNKY
+2773 LSRI
-2782 FMEHPENMGGEMHF
+2782 
-2796 GFEKGNTFRPT
+2796 EKGKLLSIIPTIQKAGIENNLPPSIGKDKRLFSILQTNSSKVLDENGEPMVVYHGTNTEFTAFDRKKAGASNDAGMRGKGFYLSPNKRTSENYGQRIISAFVSLKNPFIPFSFSSSKEIAEYLGVEEDTFRFEPN
-2807 SKALYP
+2807 SEFKVYP
-2813 AQGINQNERLAAWAK
+2813 AFSGLITSALKDKGYDGVLYLHRQEIVAFRPDQIK
-2828 SFAKMKEDVAIGT
+2828 SATDNNGEFDSGNDDIRFRTDEVEAFADTHNLDTADVAAYKYAMSVGNNHAAHFALST
-2841 ISQANRSM
+2841 IRRKQRTANRSM
-2849 YETLGENI
+2849 KLSEFGKMFYKIRKGLYE
-2857 KEGSMLLDSKGKLCM
+2857 
-2872 AQFGKAIPLAV
+2872 QFGDLDALDEEYRQ
-2883 NGNKVKGHTKEECF
+2883 KVFKE
-2897 ADYSNI
+2897 
-2903 KQAVADVL
+2903 
-2911 SYEMEHEDDADLQL
+2911 
-2925 QLDRLNGA
+2925 R
-2933 YDHFI
+2933 
-2938 NAYGHLHRNPSISF
+2938 
-2952 LRNDVDYPNILA
+2952 
-2964 LETFSE
+2964 
-2970 SGDKHG
+2970 
-2976 NRVQNYGKAE
+2976 
-2986 IFKKRVVEKEKQP
+2986 
-2999 EPKTIK
+2999 
-3005 DGIIASL
+3005 
-3012 YQFGRVD
+3012 
-3019 TLYISGKLNM
+3019 
-3029 SEDNVKKS
+3029 
-3037 IVSEGLGFENP
+3037 GL
-3048 DSKQME
+3048 M
-3054 VSYEYLSGNVREKL
+3054 
-3068 QQAQANNEHGE
+3068 
-3079 YDANIKALEKV
+3079 
-3090 IPMNIPAHLIDFTL
+3090 
-3104 GSSWI
+3104 
-3109 APKLYEDYVKEHTD
+3109 
-3123 IDVTLI
+3123 
-3129 NAGGTWFMK
+3129 
-3138 TPSWVNEEKNRAMGI
+3138 
-3153 KSEVLHKT
+3153 
-3161 IMGTSLIEAAIQNKT
+3161 EAA
-3176 ITVSETRKK
+3176 RK
-3185 WNGETETI
+3185 
-3193 TDKDATAA
+3193 
-3201 CASKIDEIRQDFKE
+3201 R
-3215 WARGRMQ
+3215 
-3222 ADEDMSQKMERIYN
+3222 
-3236 DMFNN
+3236 
-3241 YVPKTIP
+3241 
-3248 DEFVP
+3248 
-3253 EYFGGANHRIKLRPH
+3253 
-3268 QGKAV
+3268 
-3273 VRGTTQPLLLAHEVG
+3273 
-3288 TGKTFTLISTAMEMR
+3288 
-3303 RLGTAHKP
+3303 
-3311 MIVVQNATVGQFVAS
+3311 
-3326 AKELYPGA
+3326 
-3334 KVLTLEDKDHTAD
+3334 
-3347 GRRNFYAKI
+3347 
-3356 KYNDWDMI
+3356 
-3364 VVPQSVFER
+3364 
-3373 IPDSEERQMAFI
+3373 EE
-3385 QDKIEEKMLVL
+3385 
-3396 EQMKDADPDGTNVIT
+3396 
-3411 RQAQK
+3411 
-3416 EIDKMQEQLAALT
+3416 
-3429 DAISDKRKDKDEKK
+3429 
-3443 AAISRQNAEVKAR
+3443 
-3456 EMLDRATDDVETF
+3456 
-3469 DDMGIDAIL
+3469 
-3478 VDEAHEYKHL
+3478 
-3488 GFATAMRRGVKGVD
+3488 
-3502 PSFSKKAQ
+3502 
-3510 GVYLKAQTVLEKNNG
+3510 
-3525 RNVIFATGTPISNT
+3525 
-3539 AAEIWTFMRYLM
+3539 
-3551 SADTMKDYG
+3551 
-3560 IYYFDDFV
+3560 
-3568 RNFGNLQQML
+3568 
-3578 EFTTSGKFKENN
+3578 
-3590 RFAGYVNLPELVRI
+3590 
-3604 WSGVA
+3604 
-3609 DTVRTDDQKVLK
+3609 
-3621 DKIPEMEGG
+3621 
-3630 KAQDIYLPQT
+3630 
-3640 KALRSVMKYVKQQLS
+3640 
-3655 EYENMSGKEKK
+3655 
-3666 ENSHIPLT
+3666 
-3674 MYGIAKAAA
+3674 
-3683 VDARLV
+3683 
-3689 VSDAKDDAHSKT
+3689 
-3701 NEAVRQTLRSLEET
+3701 
-3715 KEYKG
+3715 
-3720 TVALFADNY
+3720 
-3729 QNKKSGFN
+3729 
-3737 LYEDIKKKLVAQGI
+3737 
-3751 PVDEIVIMKSGMS
+3751 
-3764 VKKKLAIFDK
+3764 
-3774 VNNGEVR
+3774 
-3781 VIMGSTFTL
+3781 
-3790 GTGVNIQERL
+3790 
-3800 HTLIHIDAPN
+3800 
-3810 RPMDYTQRNGRI
+3810 
-3822 LRQGNLHK
+3822 
-3830 DMNKPVRVL
+3830 
-3839 RFGVEDSLDVTAYQ
+3839 
-3853 RLKTKGAIADSIMN
+3853 
-3867 GQQMMANS
+3867 
-3875 MENRVLEED
+3875 
-3884 EDVFGD
+3884 
-3890 TVAQLS
+3890 
-3896 GSEYAMLKNQ
+3896 
-3906 AEKDVRKY
+3906 
-3914 EAKKKQWE
+3914 
-3922 ADQTYVHYQ
+3922 
-3931 IPRLEGQIREERK
+3931 EERK
-3944 RLEDNRKYLDVIA
+3944 RQRDPIEALMLLTPEERDAEYMRALEAKDENRMRE
-3957 STFGKTS
+3957 
-3964 VLDITIGK
+3964 VL
-3972 QRFTG
+3972 QA
-3977 VEGMSDFIKDYNKQ
+3977 EAQ
-3991 IKGVEDELRNSM
+3991 IKGYSTDADYQGEGTWIAPSNPGYETAEERRAAVEEDSPDLNIDDLAHGYTNQPDDIFTNLRAYGNDNESGRESGKAITDAIRYIESGKGMPKVTVYRAVPTSVKENGLRSGDWVTPSKSYAKMHGESRLEGDYRIIEQEVPADELWWDSNDIREWGFDNGKDYAYK
-4003 MNNKQIRKLSISF
+4003 NTENGRKLN
-4016 GDIPF
+4016 DL
-4021 EVKTTI
+4021 VTKDD
-4027 TSEVQEN
+4027 
-4034 NGTLYS
+4034 NG
-4040 GTRRAMTYSCP
+4040 
-4051 ILGIDDAP
+4051 
-4059 VKQSLLR
+4059 
-4066 NALEDIAENVI
+4066 NVI
-4077 TGNDFREQLEA
+4077 PPSKRFNEKVADERFRKTEQ
-4088 TENALD
+4088 
-4094 RDRKAL
+4094 
-4100 AQVKERDGKPF
+4100 
-4111 EFTNELEKS
+4111 
-4120 KERLEEYSELMK
+4120 
-4132 QEMEEKEKK
+4132 
-4141 YAEIDAD
+4141 
-4148 VNVANDITV
+4148 
-4157 AEEDEDIVDDEN
+4157 
-4169 RYREVGDMG
+4169 VG
-4178 DGVLELAT
+4178 
-4186 VSDTYTDK
+4186 YTAK

-4256 NHRNREDVMQTVLH
+4256 NHRNREDVMQTILH
-4270 EGVAH
+4270 EGVGH

-4288 FLDNILLNAD
+4288 FLDNVLLNAD

-4303 AIVEMAAKY
+4303 AIVEMAAKH

-4334 RAMNRGWFNR
+4334 RAMDRGWFNR

-4354 KIGFEGFTGVDL
+4354 KIGFEGFTGVEL

-4380 NLTEPGR
+4380 NLTEPGH

-4393 EAADVDMQSRLKVGN
+4393 QAADIDMQSRLKVGN
-4408 YQVQQTGDGDLAAEP
+4408 YEKKEFQQAGKAAE
-4423 APIGNGAFGP
+4423 
-4433 IYDQF
+4433 
-4438 RGKAKEAISFL
+4438 S
-4449 TRKKAG
+4449 
-4455 EAVGALHHKDIGDI
+4455 
-4469 DLVWGNGKAGLAHI
+4469 
-4483 LSKHPNV
+4483 
-4490 LDGIQDFI
+4490 
-4498 NEMEVVQ
+4498 
-4505 SSENR
+4505 
-4510 IVIESDSHRAVISK
+4510 RA
-4524 MLGQEKTP
+4524 
-4532 QWLLTAY
+4532 
-4539 AKKNATGG
+4539 
-4547 SSDIDPEPNQG
+4547 
-4558 KQNGTAPLQGNSS
+4558 
-4571 SANIGNVLESSKEPD
+4571 
-4586 EKVLFR
+4586 LFR

-4608 MLNETSHKFT
+4608 MLDETSHKFT

-4637 ASEGKIEDWENAYM
+4637 STGNKIEDWENAYM

-4663 INAYKTTFFK
+4663 INTYKATFFK
-4673 DLVDAV
+4673 GLVDAV
-4679 NKLAGES
+4679 NKLADES

-4708 ARDFNAYIKEHPEGT
+4708 ERDFNAYIKENPNGT

-4736 LTALTETDNVVDAEM
+4736 LTALTDTNDVVDAEM
-4751 VAEQMVKGFEG
+4751 MAAQMVEDFEEH
-4762 SHNVTELWQAI
+4762 HNVAELWQAV

-4780 LTKSYESGMMKKPE
+4780 LIKSYESGLIKKPE

-4813 TTSDEVYNY
+4813 TTGDEVYNY
-4822 FGGGHGIFN
+4822 FGGAHGAFN
-4831 APVKAAK
+4831 APIKAAK
-4838 GRRSLADDPFATI
+4838 GRKSLADDPFATI

-4892 DAVNKEWIPVFAD
+4892 DAVSKEWNPVFAD

-4911 DADTVERKISDFNE
+4911 DADTVEKKISDFNE
-4925 CMEQLVE
+4925 RMEQLVE
-4932 HDAGNYKRGRD
+4932 QDAGNYKRGRD

-4980 TQALN
+4980 AQALN

-4999 AFKATKNF
+4999 AFKGIKNF

-5028 FYANSMIWVKEGAN
+5028 FYANSMVWVKEGAN
-5042 YALTYNKNWGQALI
+5042 YAISYNRNWGKALA

-5064 QKNGTLDRN
+5064 QKTGTLDRR
-5073 NPIEELFY
+5073 NPLENMFY

-5087 GETGYTFMNSVEDYK
+5087 GETGYTFMNSVDDYK
-5102 DTIAK
+5102 DTIAN
-5107 MVKESRRSGWNPKTW
+5107 MIKESRRSGWNPKTW

-5135 WAEDTSRFAA
+5135 WAEDASRFAA

-5233 TYFTAGTLLPMLQ
+5233 TYFAAGTLLPMLQ

-5306 TNYHSDELTAKALE
+5306 TNYHSDELTTKALE

-5331 EGGGGMMAFVPSYAK
+5331 EGGGGTMAFVPSYAK
-5346 PFVENAANKD
+5346 PFVENAVNKD
-5356 WTGVPIYKKSDYN
+5356 WTGIPIYKKSDYN
-5369 KNMPEWTKAYKGTSP
+5369 KNMPEWTKAYKSTSP
-5384 ELVALARRLN
+5384 ELVALARQLN

-5440 DPNLREMRN
+5440 NPNLREMRN

-5461 ERTKDR
+5461 EHTKDR
-5467 RVTEEYFRYVDEY
+5467 RITEEYYRYLDEY
-5480 DKTAQKVSGYTREA
+5480 EKTAQKVSGYTREA
-5494 RKGIVEYAEK
+5494 KNGIAEYAEK

-5514 ERYQILKSYKSS
+5514 ERYQIVKGYKSS
-5526 IDKIGQALKDAPDDE
+5526 IDKIGQSLKAAPDDE
-5541 TRTELEDAISE
+5541 TRAELEGAIAE

>member
-94 AQGAQGIMQ
+94 AQGAQGIVQ
-103 QAQGAEHRARNAA
+103 QAQGAERRAHNAA
-116 DYAKGNTG
+116 DYAKGNMG
-124 LHVKPVAIGRNK
+124 LRVKPSGLGFDRKNVVQKGNAFIDSEGNEHNTRAEASITQGKIDEENEKRQDLTGYLDK
-136 KVVERTAFNPTTGK
+136 KAWQSVNTAFDKQHNEQERFKEEHPYLSAFSRAMQMFGGRMSGGQGGNVNQYTPDEAKAGLATLALNQKTRRMEDEGRRYGHTTVLGRVMRG
-150 MGKTYLTETGS
+150 MGAGLSDAGTYDFGISDT
-161 EHENRGTADLEQNA
+161 GTAVALKQAAERYEAGKATADDEMLLEA
-175 VDDYEERVLHP
+175 A
-186 VESELNNAYA
+186 SFNNETAAKYA
-196 ERDRLAKMAS
+196 EALGGAY
-206 ERGETLDNAM
+206 
-216 PAVAFGAGQAMTSGS
+216 GAGQNLVGTASFMAQIASNPASATGK
-231 IHRMSDEEYRQ
+231 
-242 WQAATAANNE
+242 ATANKVA
-252 RIKTLEA
+252 RIVARRAIEKY
-259 QRDKDKAG
+259 G
-267 FWHGFADSTTD
+267 S
-278 PNTWLFGIPGL
+278 GL
-289 ADTATLYTTAQKVKK
+289 ARKAVTA
-304 GQPLTES
+304 
-311 EKAMLDN
+311 
-318 TIANQQAHGKYD
+318 
-330 GERGFLYRAGQI
+330 
-342 SAQALPFVAEFLA
+342 
-355 TGGYS
+355 
-360 GIANVGAKVGSKAA
+360 
-374 AKYGTNAASK
+374 
-384 WLLKNTGVLVGDVA
+384 
-398 AGWAMANTTGAA
+398 
-410 KTATDVLNRKMGQ
+410 
-423 ISVDKNGKYKFEGGK
+423 
-438 DLGQSLWEGEAAQ
+438 
-451 TLEYYT
+451 
-457 ERLGEHLQIGN
+457 
-468 WLAKGAE
+468 LAKGATR
-475 KLGLSKLSKAINYMS
+475 LGADALEAGVVTAMYSPTKIVGDYAQRKTGDIYRKEDGTFVFEGREHSDIKALAKAINAQNAENLSEMWGDYLPGVGKLGGIVGKGLRKVGAGKIVDAFEHMS
-490 TNKWLEKGGVQDYP
+490 TSAWAKTWKDFTERTKWNGTAGEY
-504 SEVFEEEANIVL
+504 FEEVMNNVY
-516 NAMLVGD
+516 NAITNGD
-523 NSISDLWDEKTQADI
+523 MTLDSNPQTGVFNGKRNLDTLE
-538 WGGMALSVGM
+538 SVGLM
-548 MNVPKYAGTGYQ
+548 T
-560 TAQYYRY
+560 
-567 KHAADKAA
+567 
-575 KVASYQMDTEKWKS
+575 
-589 LQADI
+589 
-594 DGATNDNMADIVSG
+594 G
-608 IMSDTE
+608 IMSSIKTGGYMRAKYVAARDQRKADLHARAAFGNERWEAIKEMIDSADDKEMGNVMSKIGNDTLLSDDQKMAVLNYQYRTAVKNGANAQDLKNKLE
-614 LQPEEKKAAADYAY
+614 GNYTQSDEAY
-628 NLLKMRGYNMGLMN
+628 DAGYN
-642 AAKDE
+642 A
-647 AESGEP
+647 
-653 ADHSADESFNQGYNS
+653 

-687 AEKYGEDAIAY
+687 AEKYGEDATAY

-704 GYLHQLKEQGADE
+704 GYLHQLQQQGADE

-748 TESDAMIDSRMH
+748 TESGAMIDSRVH

-804 IRDVETGEL
+804 IRDAETGEL

-992 RDELDGMLV
+992 RDELDGMLM

-1016 DADAVERPQE
+1016 DAGAVERPQE
-1026 DAQESAPANAG
+1026 DAQESAPENAG

-1098 KALDKAKKSE
+1098 KALDKAKKGE

-1173 QRKEAEAQKAAEQ
+1173 QRKKAEAQKAAEQ

-1276 DIASDY
+1276 NIASDY

-1305 TMAGELAAANNT
+1305 TMAGELAATNNT

-1517 VGERVSE
+1517 AGERVSE

-2011 PFAEYRNVKGTS
+2011 PFAEYKNVKGTS

-2037 TGGKQAEQKS
+2037 TGGKQVGADVPAMTEEKYLASKGLGSPMSDYMLDKMRIPHGETARQMAKRKQEAERAMEEHAAQKEAARKEYREKIANGELREPTKEEAEQKRIDALVKTANGHDDN
-2047 PSGNRLVTDE
+2047 PSVQAARRVLDKRGIEWKKNEDIFT
-2057 RAEEI
+2057 RAERIAQDVANKKKLE
-2062 RKRLRAKLLGQVN
+2062 KREPTKAGKIPQEEKEDLLSQKEYVDNG
-2075 MGIDPEILALGTEL
+2075 MSSALEQTQYKTLEEWEDKDTED
-2089 AVYHIEKGARKFVDY
+2089 YARK
-2104 AKAMIEYMGE
+2104 
-2114 EVRPYLKAFYN
+2114 
-2125 GARDLPEMEEL
+2125 
-2136 ANEMSSYDDV
+2136 YDD
-2146 HAFNVAV
+2146 FL
-2153 IGKEGEEVKP
+2153 
-2163 TVFDTAEQISK
+2163 
-2174 ETTVERNAQEDAKN
+2174 
-2188 TIKTADVDN
+2188 ADYTNYIN
-2197 DVYSITKQYNSKRDV
+2197 D
-2212 DIWVVR
+2212 
-2218 GKERTDKDIYTQ
+2218 
-2230 RKQIA
+2230 
-2235 KEHGGYY
+2235 
-2242 SSFRG
+2242 F
-2247 VNGFVFNTPEGAQNF
+2247 
-2262 ANEAFNMKA
+2262 
-2271 NENYAQKIKEIMHGD
+2271 
-2286 SESRTAAPRKID
+2286 
-2298 VTGLL
+2298 
-2303 GELNAKGEAKLSDH
+2303 AKGETLQALYDKSSVKVQKEIRRHIEDAGLDYHDILDTSPGRIRIQDRLTKKMKYAKGEFSDGTIVAG
-2317 EEPIMVENKTN
+2317 EVVSQTPTSLVINSRGRKYTIKAGSVLEQSDEPIASGGILFRDGEQEYTKEERELIANAKADGSYMKAPNGKSTKLTEHQWVQVRTKAFKEWFGDW
-2328 IEEKAKENRQRNS
+2328 EKAARI
-2341 AEKKKNVSSQVEND
+2341 EKLRKSKAVKITGEEIVPSDDLKQYKKN
-2355 LFGGLF
+2355 
-2361 NENESKSQDNE
+2361 
-2372 NNHRNQIENR
+2372 
-2382 KSDNGVLQGKSVVDR
+2382 
-2397 AADLQGLDGDIQ
+2397 A
-2409 ESRNERHGDR
+2409 
-2419 ELSEA
+2419 
-2424 TGQGGLVRAERSV
+2424 
-2437 GRLQGLEPPKNIR
+2437 LEY
-2450 NNHTERG
+2450 G
-2457 VDHTPKGLDARIDAN
+2457 
-2472 IRAIELMQQL
+2472 
-2482 MESGE
+2482 
-2487 RATPEQMSILRQFSG
+2487 
-2502 WGGLGKAFNEN
+2502 
-2513 SRDWKVTETA
+2513 
-2523 KKLRGLLG
+2523 KKLRGEYT
-2531 NEAYEQANMS
+2531 NE
-2541 RNSAYYTPAHIIDT
+2541 
-2555 LWDVTRALGFK
+2555 
-2566 GGRILEGS
+2566 
-2574 AGIGNIIGLMPADIS
+2574 
-2589 ERSDIHAIEVD
+2589 
-2600 QTTGN
+2600 
-2605 ILSLLYPD
+2605 
-2613 AHVDVQGFEQT
+2613 
-2624 KIPNGSIDL
+2624 
-2633 AITNVPFVTGL
+2633 
-2644 RVMDITGDNDLSKK
+2644 
-2658 FHDIHDFC
+2658 
-2666 IAKNI
+2666 
-2671 RKLRDGGIGVFI
+2671 
-2683 TSNGTLDNS
+2683 
-2692 VKLREW
+2692 
-2698 ITGDGNTDVIGAF
+2698 
-2711 RLNNETFGGTGT
+2711 
-2723 TSDIIVVRKRVNGSK
+2723 
-2738 GSRAIDV
+2738 
-2745 STSTGERTADYDTG
+2745 DTG
-2759 ETRKIKGQEVPVVK
+2759 ESIALTGGNSRGGIREILQHDYKDTEHLQSIAAIPQIIEKSIFIDDIPNEDVEKYSGVKSFRYYVCGLKIGNNDYTVKAVVAVQNNGDRYYDHK
-2773 HLSMTYNKY
+2773 LSRI
-2782 FMEHPENMGGEMHF
+2782 
-2796 GFEKGNTFRPT
+2796 EKGKLLSIIPTIQKAGIENNLPPSIGKDKRLFSILQTNSSKVLDENGEPMVVYHGTNTEFTAFDRKKAGAGNDAGMRGKGFYLSPNKRTSENYGQRIISAFVSLKNPFIPFSFSSSKEIAEYLGVEEDTFRFEPN
-2807 SKALYP
+2807 SEFKVYP
-2813 AQGINQNERLAAWAK
+2813 AFSGLITSALKDKGYDGVLYLHRQEIVAFRPDQIK
-2828 SFAKMKEDVAIGT
+2828 SATENNGEFDSGNDDIRFRTDEVKAFADTHNLDTADVAAYEYAMSVGNNHAAHFALST
-2841 ISQANRSM
+2841 IRRKQRTANRSM
-2849 YETLGENI
+2849 KLSEFGKMFYKIRKGLYE
-2857 KEGSMLLDSKGKLCM
+2857 
-2872 AQFGKAIPLAV
+2872 QFGDLDALDEEYRQ
-2883 NGNKVKGHTKEECF
+2883 KVFKE
-2897 ADYSNI
+2897 
-2903 KQAVADVL
+2903 
-2911 SYEMEHEDDADLQL
+2911 
-2925 QLDRLNGA
+2925 R
-2933 YDHFI
+2933 
-2938 NAYGHLHRNPSISF
+2938 
-2952 LRNDVDYPNILA
+2952 
-2964 LETFSE
+2964 
-2970 SGDKHG
+2970 
-2976 NRVQNYGKAE
+2976 
-2986 IFKKRVVEKEKQP
+2986 
-2999 EPKTIK
+2999 
-3005 DGIIASL
+3005 
-3012 YQFGRVD
+3012 
-3019 TLYISGKLNM
+3019 
-3029 SEDNVKKS
+3029 
-3037 IVSEGLGFENP
+3037 GL
-3048 DSKQME
+3048 M
-3054 VSYEYLSGNVREKL
+3054 
-3068 QQAQANNEHGE
+3068 
-3079 YDANIKALEKV
+3079 
-3090 IPMNIPAHLIDFTL
+3090 
-3104 GSSWI
+3104 
-3109 APKLYEDYVKEHTD
+3109 
-3123 IDVTLI
+3123 
-3129 NAGGTWFMK
+3129 
-3138 TPSWVNEEKNRAMGI
+3138 
-3153 KSEVLHKT
+3153 
-3161 IMGTSLIEAAIQNKT
+3161 EAA
-3176 ITVSETRKK
+3176 RK
-3185 WNGETETI
+3185 
-3193 TDKDATAA
+3193 
-3201 CASKIDEIRQDFKE
+3201 R
-3215 WARGRMQ
+3215 
-3222 ADEDMSQKMERIYN
+3222 
-3236 DMFNN
+3236 
-3241 YVPKTIP
+3241 
-3248 DEFVP
+3248 
-3253 EYFGGANHRIKLRPH
+3253 
-3268 QGKAV
+3268 
-3273 VRGTTQPLLLAHEVG
+3273 
-3288 TGKTFTLISTAMEMR
+3288 
-3303 RLGTAHKP
+3303 
-3311 MIVVQNATVGQFVAS
+3311 
-3326 AKELYPGA
+3326 
-3334 KVLTLEDKDHTAD
+3334 
-3347 GRRNFYAKI
+3347 
-3356 KYNDWDMI
+3356 
-3364 VVPQSVFER
+3364 
-3373 IPDSEERQMAFI
+3373 EE
-3385 QDKIEEKMLVL
+3385 
-3396 EQMKDADPDGTNVIT
+3396 
-3411 RQAQK
+3411 
-3416 EIDKMQEQLAALT
+3416 
-3429 DAISDKRKDKDEKK
+3429 
-3443 AAISRQNAEVKAR
+3443 
-3456 EMLDRATDDVETF
+3456 
-3469 DDMGIDAIL
+3469 
-3478 VDEAHEYKHL
+3478 
-3488 GFATAMRRGVKGVD
+3488 
-3502 PSFSKKAQ
+3502 
-3510 GVYLKAQTVLEKNNG
+3510 
-3525 RNVIFATGTPISNT
+3525 
-3539 AAEIWTFMRYLM
+3539 
-3551 SADTMKDYG
+3551 
-3560 IYYFDDFV
+3560 
-3568 RNFGNLQQML
+3568 
-3578 EFTTSGKFKENN
+3578 
-3590 RFAGYVNLPELVRI
+3590 
-3604 WSGVA
+3604 
-3609 DTVRTDDQKVLK
+3609 
-3621 DKIPEMEGG
+3621 
-3630 KAQDIYLPQT
+3630 
-3640 KALRSVMKYVKQQLS
+3640 
-3655 EYENMSGKEKK
+3655 
-3666 ENSHIPLT
+3666 
-3674 MYGIAKAAA
+3674 
-3683 VDARLV
+3683 
-3689 VSDAKDDAHSKT
+3689 
-3701 NEAVRQTLRSLEET
+3701 
-3715 KEYKG
+3715 
-3720 TVALFADNY
+3720 
-3729 QNKKSGFN
+3729 
-3737 LYEDIKKKLVAQGI
+3737 
-3751 PVDEIVIMKSGMS
+3751 
-3764 VKKKLAIFDK
+3764 
-3774 VNNGEVR
+3774 
-3781 VIMGSTFTL
+3781 
-3790 GTGVNIQERL
+3790 
-3800 HTLIHIDAPN
+3800 
-3810 RPMDYTQRNGRI
+3810 
-3822 LRQGNLHK
+3822 
-3830 DMNKPVRVL
+3830 
-3839 RFGVEDSLDVTAYQ
+3839 
-3853 RLKTKGAIADSIMN
+3853 
-3867 GQQMMANS
+3867 
-3875 MENRVLEED
+3875 
-3884 EDVFGD
+3884 
-3890 TVAQLS
+3890 
-3896 GSEYAMLKNQ
+3896 
-3906 AEKDVRKY
+3906 
-3914 EAKKKQWE
+3914 
-3922 ADQTYVHYQ
+3922 
-3931 IPRLEGQIREERK
+3931 EERK
-3944 RLEDNRKYLDVIA
+3944 RQREPIEALMLLTPEERDAEYMRALEAKDENRMRE
-3957 STFGKTS
+3957 
-3964 VLDITIGK
+3964 VL
-3972 QRFTG
+3972 QA
-3977 VEGMSDFIKDYNKQ
+3977 EAQ
-3991 IKGVEDELRNSM
+3991 IKGYSTDADYQGEGTWIAPSNPGYETAEERRAAVEEDSPDLNIDDLAHGYTNQPDDIFTNLRAYGNDNESGRESGKAITDAIRYIESGKGMPKVTVYRAVPTSVKENGLRSGDWVTPSKSYAKMHGESRLEGDYRIIEQEVPADELWWDSNDIREWGFDNGKDYAYK
-4003 MNNKQIRKLSISF
+4003 NTENGRKLN
-4016 GDIPF
+4016 DL
-4021 EVKTTI
+4021 VTKDD
-4027 TSEVQEN
+4027 
-4034 NGTLYS
+4034 NG
-4040 GTRRAMTYSCP
+4040 
-4051 ILGIDDAP
+4051 
-4059 VKQSLLR
+4059 
-4066 NALEDIAENVI
+4066 NVI
-4077 TGNDFREQLEA
+4077 PPSKRFNEKVADERFRKTEQA
-4088 TENALD
+4088 
-4094 RDRKAL
+4094 
-4100 AQVKERDGKPF
+4100 G
-4111 EFTNELEKS
+4111 
-4120 KERLEEYSELMK
+4120 
-4132 QEMEEKEKK
+4132 
-4141 YAEIDAD
+4141 
-4148 VNVANDITV
+4148 
-4157 AEEDEDIVDDEN
+4157 
-4169 RYREVGDMG
+4169 
-4178 DGVLELAT
+4178 
-4186 VSDTYTDK
+4186 YTAK

-4256 NHRNREDVMQTVLH
+4256 NHRNREDVMQTILH

-4282 GSHFDT
+4282 GPHFDT

-4303 AIVEMAAKY
+4303 AIVEMAAKH

-4354 KIGFEGFTGVDL
+4354 KIGFEGFIGVDL

-4592 SGEERDRA
+4592 DGGEPQRTAREIYEDAVKDSGEATMLGALSRTLTQDGRERFKHKLS
-4600 MARDEYNR
+4600 E
-4608 MLNETSHKFT
+4608 SHFDYTRSIKQ
-4618 EAWTDSMVSL
+4618 M
-4628 KKLQDAIAK
+4628 QDAISK
-4637 ASEGKIEDWENAYM
+4637 ALGIKIESFEDVWRNLNAKGSID
-4651 AENAMSSTSQAE
+4651 AQE
-4663 INAYKTTFFK
+4663 INMTMLRYIAPLAEHIGGMLKGKKLNGAELTQDDVEVYMNAVHGIERNAAMAKRE
-4673 DLVDAV
+4673 LERIVD
-4679 NKLAGES
+4679 NKLEVWMEARTQELLAQGYNHDEAES
-4686 SYEDVVKYVMAKHG
+4686 IVEAERESQYKEEAKKVANKV
-4700 LERNEKMA
+4700 RK
-4708 ARDFNAYIKEHPEGT
+4708 
-4723 KTIDYF
+4723 DYA
-4729 RNRDYSG
+4729 G
-4736 LTALTETDNVVDAEM
+4736 LTALFGDEVEASGGKRTDIGKLEEAARKYAQEFESVIGKEQTDEMWNLVKALNDFSLRKAYMSGLIGKKQYDETRTM
-4751 VAEQMVKGFEG
+4751 YT
-4762 SHNVTELWQAI
+4762 H
-4773 NAATKAT
+4773 
-4780 LTKSYESGMMKKPE
+4780 
-4794 YEHIR
+4794 
-4799 DMFDYYVPLRGFDE
+4799 YVPLRGWHDDFAGDIYQYISRGE
-4813 TTSDEVYNY
+4813 SKEVLQN
-4822 FGGGHGIFN
+4822 
-4831 APVKAAK
+4831 VLKKAY
-4838 GRRSLADDPFATI
+4838 GRQSRA
-4851 GNMAESAIMQGNRN
+4851 GNIMGTMAAMANTAIVQGNKN
-4865 KMKQKFLNLVLNHP
+4865 LVAQKFLNLALNFGDK
-4879 SDAVSVNELYLKY
+4879 SGLLAVSRQWYEKNANGELIPLHPELRDNMTADEMQRAIEEFDARMEAEKKNGNTRLVKRTFGQDMPMHIAKWQEQQHSVRVLRNGVEYQVYVLGNPKAAQAFNGALLKNSDY
-4892 DAVNKEWIPVFAD
+4892 GKVQEVWMNWMRLKATMQTSLSPEFLFSNFQRDILTAGTGTYIKFGWKAGTAFAD
-4905 NILPDD
+4905 NLTKVMP
-4911 DADTVERKISDFNE
+4911 VSGLRKG
-4925 CMEQLVE
+4925 
-4932 HDAGNYKRGRD
+4932 HAGG
-4943 AVDIPYRVLGRQL
+4943 IF
-4956 NEHQVHVKKNGR
+4956 E
-4968 DYVLTINGNPEA
+4968 
-4980 TQALN
+4980 
-4985 GQTNPDSTQNPFYK
+4985 
-4999 AFKATKNF
+4999 
-5007 MAAMFTQKNP
+5007 
-5017 AFLLGNLSRDA
+5017 LLR
-5028 FYANSMIWVKEGAN
+5028 K
-5042 YALTYNKNWGQALI
+5042 YN
-5056 HLGKLIYK
+5056 
-5064 QKNGTLDRN
+5064 NGTLDKTNEMERMFDEFVRGGGMTGISSITKN
-5073 NPIEELFY
+5073 EEY
-5081 QFIMHG
+5081 ERQM
-5087 GETGYTFMNSVEDYK
+5087 
-5102 DTIAK
+5102 AK
-5107 MVKESRRSGWNPKTW
+5107 MMKRVNRGSLDMPRKAWQGLADGVEFLNSGIENAT
-5122 IKFLDNQIDYLGR
+5122 
-5135 WAEDTSRFAA
+5135 RFAA
-5145 YMTSRE
+5145 YMTSRKTL
-5151 MGRSVE
+5151 GKSVAE
-5157 RSVWDAK
+5157 SVFDAK
-5164 EITVN
+5164 EASVN
-5169 FNKKGAGAKA
+5169 FNMKGSGA
-5179 AGRWEKGNRL
+5179 WGNLWIRRNIL
-5189 NVLQAWTAQSANELY
+5189 YANPALQALRMLGTWYEASPARFMKAFATILAASVGTAALWAYIGGDGDDDDWWKLNEWNRYNYINIRTKGGYAHWSIPQEFRPIWALGQIVFDWQQGKITPSIAINSMITQLNNISPMAFFAGGLDSKDSFWKTAIKAWTPTIAEDFADVYHWNENFLGQKITGQSD
-5204 IFWNAGVQGLSNIA
+5204 WNKDAPEWK
-5218 RAGKAHPGKLTAMAM
+5218 RAGKNTPEWAVGISRKWNEATGGRRNLKSWWDSEYLNPSAVYYILQQQTGGMGTMVTKLSKAYEQWQDPDEEVEPKNIPFVSKFWVT
-5233 TYFTAGTLLPMLQ
+5233 T
-5246 SAIASAMGGDDDEYY
+5246 GDDDSKNRVVNDKFWMFY
-5261 NLPEWVRRSNL
+5261 NDWKLTDYEIKHNQSDVRKGDM
-5272 CIYTPNGWV
+5272 T
-5281 TIPLPI
+5281 
-5287 ELRAFYGLGELLQG
+5287 LGELAEDMSEIKADGSFDRWRKLQEA
-5301 QMSDA
+5301 MKY
-5306 TNYHSDELTAKALE
+5306 YHRLQQAK
-5320 QVSQLLPIDFM
+5320 
-5331 EGGGGMMAFVPSYAK
+5331 
-5346 PFVENAANKD
+5346 KD
-5356 WTGVPIYKKSDYN
+5356 GVP
-5369 KNMPEWTKAYKGTSP
+5369 G
-5384 ELVALARRLN
+5384 
-5394 EISGGDKYTKG
+5394 
-5405 KIDVNPAEIEH
+5405 ID
-5416 LFEGYLGG
+5416 
-5424 LGSFVNQ
+5424 
-5431 TKKTMMMPF
+5431 
-5440 DPNLREMRN
+5440 
-5449 VPIANKF
+5449 
-5456 FKAAD
+5456 
-5461 ERTKDR
+5461 
-5467 RVTEEYFRYVDEY
+5467 
-5480 DKTAQKVSGYTREA
+5480 
-5494 RKGIVEYAEK
+5494 EK
-5504 IDFLFNSPEY
+5504 IQE
-5514 ERYQILKSYKSS
+5514 LKNRVV
-5526 IDKIGQALKDAPDDE
+5526 AE
-5541 TRTELEDAISE
+5541 M
-5552 IRKEAVDVLRAT
+5552 EAYNHPT

>member
-35 KDGYQNRKRLFDAL
+35 KDGYQNRKQLFDAL
-49 KADGAVDSNS
+49 KADGAVNSNS

-81 AGTPMTAAEREEF
+81 TGTPMTAAEREEF
-94 AQGAQGIMQ
+94 AQGAQGIAQ
-103 QAQGAEHRARNAA
+103 QAQGAERRAHNAA
-116 DYAKGNTG
+116 DYAKGNMG
-124 LHVKPVAIGRNK
+124 LRVKPSGLGFDRKNVVQKGNAFIDSEGNEHNTRAEASITQGKIDEENEMRQDLTGYLNK
-136 KVVERTAFNPTTGK
+136 KAWQSVNTAFDKQHNEQERFKEEHPYLSAFSRAMQMFGGRMSGGQGGNVNQYTPDEAKAGLATLALNQKTRRMEDEGRRYGHTTVLGRVMRG
-150 MGKTYLTETGS
+150 MGAGLSDAGTYDFGISDT
-161 EHENRGTADLEQNA
+161 GTAVALKQAAERYEAGKSTADDEMLLEA
-175 VDDYEERVLHP
+175 A
-186 VESELNNAYA
+186 SFNNETAAKYA
-196 ERDRLAKMAS
+196 EALGGAY
-206 ERGETLDNAM
+206 
-216 PAVAFGAGQAMTSGS
+216 GAGQNLVGTASFMAQIASNPASATGK
-231 IHRMSDEEYRQ
+231 
-242 WQAATAANNE
+242 ATANKVA
-252 RIKTLEA
+252 RIVARRAIEKY
-259 QRDKDKAG
+259 G
-267 FWHGFADSTTD
+267 S
-278 PNTWLFGIPGL
+278 GL
-289 ADTATLYTTAQKVKK
+289 ARKAVTA
-304 GQPLTES
+304 
-311 EKAMLDN
+311 
-318 TIANQQAHGKYD
+318 
-330 GERGFLYRAGQI
+330 
-342 SAQALPFVAEFLA
+342 
-355 TGGYS
+355 
-360 GIANVGAKVGSKAA
+360 
-374 AKYGTNAASK
+374 
-384 WLLKNTGVLVGDVA
+384 
-398 AGWAMANTTGAA
+398 
-410 KTATDVLNRKMGQ
+410 
-423 ISVDKNGKYKFEGGK
+423 
-438 DLGQSLWEGEAAQ
+438 
-451 TLEYYT
+451 
-457 ERLGEHLQIGN
+457 
-468 WLAKGAE
+468 LAKGATR
-475 KLGLSKLSKAINYMS
+475 LGADALEAGVVTGMYSPTKIVGDYAQRKTGDIYRKEDGTFVFEGREHSDIKALAKAINAQNAENLSEMWGDYLPGVGKLGGVVGKGLRKVGAGKIVDAFDHMS
-490 TNKWLEKGGVQDYP
+490 TSAWAKTWKDFTEKTKWNGTAGEY
-504 SEVFEEEANIVL
+504 FEEVMNNVY
-516 NAMLVGD
+516 NAITNGD
-523 NSISDLWDEKTQADI
+523 MTLDSNPQTGVFNGKRNLDTLE
-538 WGGMALSVGM
+538 SVGLM
-548 MNVPKYAGTGYQ
+548 T
-560 TAQYYRY
+560 
-567 KHAADKAA
+567 
-575 KVASYQMDTEKWKS
+575 
-589 LQADI
+589 
-594 DGATNDNMADIVSG
+594 G
-608 IMSDTE
+608 IMSSIKTGGYMRAKYVAARDQRKADLHAREAFGNERWEAIKEMIDSADDKEMGNVMSKIGNDTLLSDDQKMAVLNYQYRTAVKNGANAQDLKNKLE
-614 LQPEEKKAAADYAY
+614 GNYTQSDEAY
-628 NLLKMRGYNMGLMN
+628 DAGYN
-642 AAKDE
+642 A
-647 AESGEP
+647 
-653 ADHSADESFNQGYNS
+653 

-804 IRDVETGEL
+804 IRDAETGEL

-891 PDGAQ
+891 LDGAR
-896 EAVPMTAEQLQAWA
+896 EVMPMTAERLQAWA

-917 VRQQEEEAVAA
+917 VRQQEEEA
-928 LQPATTETETGNGR
+928 ATASQSAEPEAETGNGR

-992 RDELDGMLV
+992 RDELDGMLL

-1016 DADAVERPQE
+1016 DAGAVERPQE
-1026 DAQESAPANAG
+1026 DTQESASANAG
-1037 KSALQDGTT
+1037 KTALQDGTT

-1080 LDREEGNEFVAA
+1080 LNREEGNEFVAA

-1517 VGERVSE
+1517 AGERVSE

-1534 DDGATVADFTNA
+1534 DDGATVADFTNV

-1610 QTEAIGQA
+1610 TEAIGQA

-1636 GKKEPAYR
+1636 GEKEPAYR

-1856 ITEAEKETDVNPTE
+1856 ITEAEKEADVNPTE

-1897 SVRRGKDADG
+1897 SVRRGKDANG

-1916 TYGYIKGAEGV
+1916 TYGYIKGTEGV

-1989 DITEVTKEKFKKWV
+1989 DITEVTKEEFKKWV

-2037 TGGKQAEQKS
+2037 TGGKQVGADIPAMTEEEYLALKGLGSPMSDYMLDKMRIPHGETARQMAKRKQEAERAMEEHAAQKEAARKEYREKIANGELREPTKEEAEQKRIDALVKTANGHDDN
-2047 PSGNRLVTDE
+2047 PSVQAARRVLDKRGIEWKKNEDIFT
-2057 RAEEI
+2057 RAERIAQDVANKKKLE
-2062 RKRLRAKLLGQVN
+2062 KREPTKAGKIPQEEKEDLLSQKEYVDNG
-2075 MGIDPEILALGTEL
+2075 MSSALEQTQYKTLEEWEDKDTED
-2089 AVYHIEKGARKFVDY
+2089 YARK
-2104 AKAMIEYMGE
+2104 
-2114 EVRPYLKAFYN
+2114 
-2125 GARDLPEMEEL
+2125 
-2136 ANEMSSYDDV
+2136 YDD
-2146 HAFNVAV
+2146 FL
-2153 IGKEGEEVKP
+2153 
-2163 TVFDTAEQISK
+2163 
-2174 ETTVERNAQEDAKN
+2174 
-2188 TIKTADVDN
+2188 ADYTNYIN
-2197 DVYSITKQYNSKRDV
+2197 D
-2212 DIWVVR
+2212 
-2218 GKERTDKDIYTQ
+2218 
-2230 RKQIA
+2230 
-2235 KEHGGYY
+2235 
-2242 SSFRG
+2242 F
-2247 VNGFVFNTPEGAQNF
+2247 
-2262 ANEAFNMKA
+2262 
-2271 NENYAQKIKEIMHGD
+2271 
-2286 SESRTAAPRKID
+2286 
-2298 VTGLL
+2298 
-2303 GELNAKGEAKLSDH
+2303 AKGETLQALYDKPSVKVQKEIRRHIEDAVLDYHDILDTSPGRIRIQDRLIKKMKYAKGEFSDGTIVAG
-2317 EEPIMVENKTN
+2317 EVVSQTPTSLVINSRGRKYTIKAGSVLEQSDEPIASGGILFRDGEQEYTKEEREVIANAKADGSYMKAPNGKPTKLTEHQWVQVRTKAFKEWFGDW
-2328 IEEKAKENRQRNS
+2328 EKAARI
-2341 AEKKKNVSSQVEND
+2341 EKLRKSKAVKITGEEIVPSDDLKQYKKN
-2355 LFGGLF
+2355 
-2361 NENESKSQDNE
+2361 
-2372 NNHRNQIENR
+2372 
-2382 KSDNGVLQGKSVVDR
+2382 
-2397 AADLQGLDGDIQ
+2397 A
-2409 ESRNERHGDR
+2409 
-2419 ELSEA
+2419 
-2424 TGQGGLVRAERSV
+2424 
-2437 GRLQGLEPPKNIR
+2437 LEY
-2450 NNHTERG
+2450 G
-2457 VDHTPKGLDARIDAN
+2457 
-2472 IRAIELMQQL
+2472 
-2482 MESGE
+2482 
-2487 RATPEQMSILRQFSG
+2487 
-2502 WGGLGKAFNEN
+2502 
-2513 SRDWKVTETA
+2513 
-2523 KKLRGLLG
+2523 KKLRGEYT
-2531 NEAYEQANMS
+2531 NE
-2541 RNSAYYTPAHIIDT
+2541 
-2555 LWDVTRALGFK
+2555 
-2566 GGRILEGS
+2566 
-2574 AGIGNIIGLMPADIS
+2574 
-2589 ERSDIHAIEVD
+2589 
-2600 QTTGN
+2600 
-2605 ILSLLYPD
+2605 
-2613 AHVDVQGFEQT
+2613 
-2624 KIPNGSIDL
+2624 
-2633 AITNVPFVTGL
+2633 
-2644 RVMDITGDNDLSKK
+2644 
-2658 FHDIHDFC
+2658 
-2666 IAKNI
+2666 
-2671 RKLRDGGIGVFI
+2671 
-2683 TSNGTLDNS
+2683 
-2692 VKLREW
+2692 
-2698 ITGDGNTDVIGAF
+2698 
-2711 RLNNETFGGTGT
+2711 
-2723 TSDIIVVRKRVNGSK
+2723 
-2738 GSRAIDV
+2738 
-2745 STSTGERTADYDTG
+2745 DTG
-2759 ETRKIKGQEVPVVK
+2759 ESIALTGGNSRGGIREILQHDYKDTEHLQSIAAIPQIIEKSIFIDDIPNEDVEKYSGVKSFRYYVCGLKIGNNDYTVKAVVAVQNNGDRYYDHK
-2773 HLSMTYNKY
+2773 LSRI
-2782 FMEHPENMGGEMHF
+2782 
-2796 GFEKGNTFRPT
+2796 EKGKLLSIIPTIQKAGIENNLPPSIGKDKRLFSILQTNSSKVLDENGEPMVVYHGTLANGLHQFNKDFIGSRYSYDEKGFFFISNENIAKDYATSEFDANRKGEVIDAYLSLKNPLIVDSAWCRKNGLGYRVFEDNDVIEFWDNYQSLLIEESEDKDGVVITDGKTTMAVAFEPDQIKSATENNGEFDSGNDDIRFRT
-2807 SKALYP
+2807 DEVKA
-2813 AQGINQNERLAAWAK
+2813 
-2828 SFAKMKEDVAIGT
+2828 FADTHNLDTADVAAYEYAMSVGNNHAAHFALST
-2841 ISQANRSM
+2841 IRRKQRTANRSM
-2849 YETLGENI
+2849 KLSEFGKMFYKIRKGLYERFGDLDALDEEYRQKVFKERGLMEAARKREEEDRKRQREPIEALMLLTPEERDAEYMWALEAKDENRMREVLQAEAQIKGYSTVADYQGEGTWIAPSNPGYETAEERRAAVEEDSPDLNI
-2857 KEGSMLLDSKGKLCM
+2857 DDLAHGYTNQPDDIFTNLRAYGNDNESGRES
-2872 AQFGKAIPLAV
+2872 GKAI
-2883 NGNKVKGHTKEECF
+2883 
-2897 ADYSNI
+2897 
-2903 KQAVADVL
+2903 
-2911 SYEMEHEDDADLQL
+2911 
-2925 QLDRLNGA
+2925 
-2933 YDHFI
+2933 
-2938 NAYGHLHRNPSISF
+2938 
-2952 LRNDVDYPNILA
+2952 
-2964 LETFSE
+2964 
-2970 SGDKHG
+2970 
-2976 NRVQNYGKAE
+2976 
-2986 IFKKRVVEKEKQP
+2986 
-2999 EPKTIK
+2999 
-3005 DGIIASL
+3005 
-3012 YQFGRVD
+3012 
-3019 TLYISGKLNM
+3019 
-3029 SEDNVKKS
+3029 
-3037 IVSEGLGFENP
+3037 
-3048 DSKQME
+3048 
-3054 VSYEYLSGNVREKL
+3054 
-3068 QQAQANNEHGE
+3068 
-3079 YDANIKALEKV
+3079 
-3090 IPMNIPAHLIDFTL
+3090 
-3104 GSSWI
+3104 
-3109 APKLYEDYVKEHTD
+3109 
-3123 IDVTLI
+3123 
-3129 NAGGTWFMK
+3129 
-3138 TPSWVNEEKNRAMGI
+3138 
-3153 KSEVLHKT
+3153 
-3161 IMGTSLIEAAIQNKT
+3161 
-3176 ITVSETRKK
+3176 
-3185 WNGETETI
+3185 
-3193 TDKDATAA
+3193 
-3201 CASKIDEIRQDFKE
+3201 
-3215 WARGRMQ
+3215 
-3222 ADEDMSQKMERIYN
+3222 
-3236 DMFNN
+3236 
-3241 YVPKTIP
+3241 
-3248 DEFVP
+3248 
-3253 EYFGGANHRIKLRPH
+3253 
-3268 QGKAV
+3268 
-3273 VRGTTQPLLLAHEVG
+3273 
-3288 TGKTFTLISTAMEMR
+3288 
-3303 RLGTAHKP
+3303 
-3311 MIVVQNATVGQFVAS
+3311 
-3326 AKELYPGA
+3326 
-3334 KVLTLEDKDHTAD
+3334 
-3347 GRRNFYAKI
+3347 
-3356 KYNDWDMI
+3356 
-3364 VVPQSVFER
+3364 
-3373 IPDSEERQMAFI
+3373 
-3385 QDKIEEKMLVL
+3385 
-3396 EQMKDADPDGTNVIT
+3396 
-3411 RQAQK
+3411 
-3416 EIDKMQEQLAALT
+3416 T
-3429 DAISDKRKDKDEKK
+3429 DAI
-3443 AAISRQNAEVKAR
+3443 
-3456 EMLDRATDDVETF
+3456 
-3469 DDMGIDAIL
+3469 
-3478 VDEAHEYKHL
+3478 
-3488 GFATAMRRGVKGVD
+3488 
-3502 PSFSKKAQ
+3502 
-3510 GVYLKAQTVLEKNNG
+3510 
-3525 RNVIFATGTPISNT
+3525 
-3539 AAEIWTFMRYLM
+3539 RY
-3551 SADTMKDYG
+3551 
-3560 IYYFDDFV
+3560 I
-3568 RNFGNLQQML
+3568 
-3578 EFTTSGKFKENN
+3578 ESGKGMPKVTVYRAVPTSVKEN
-3590 RFAGYVNLPELVRI
+3590 G
-3604 WSGVA
+3604 
-3609 DTVRTDDQKVLK
+3609 
-3621 DKIPEMEGG
+3621 
-3630 KAQDIYLPQT
+3630 
-3640 KALRSVMKYVKQQLS
+3640 LRSGDWVTPSKSY
-3655 EYENMSGKEKK
+3655 
-3666 ENSHIPLT
+3666 
-3674 MYGIAKAAA
+3674 AKM
-3683 VDARLV
+3683 
-3689 VSDAKDDAHSKT
+3689 H
-3701 NEAVRQTLRSLEET
+3701 
-3715 KEYKG
+3715 
-3720 TVALFADNY
+3720 
-3729 QNKKSGFN
+3729 
-3737 LYEDIKKKLVAQGI
+3737 
-3751 PVDEIVIMKSGMS
+3751 
-3764 VKKKLAIFDK
+3764 
-3774 VNNGEVR
+3774 GE
-3781 VIMGSTFTL
+3781 S
-3790 GTGVNIQERL
+3790 
-3800 HTLIHIDAPN
+3800 
-3810 RPMDYTQRNGRI
+3810 
-3822 LRQGNLHK
+3822 
-3830 DMNKPVRVL
+3830 
-3839 RFGVEDSLDVTAYQ
+3839 
-3853 RLKTKGAIADSIMN
+3853 
-3867 GQQMMANS
+3867 
-3875 MENRVLEED
+3875 
-3884 EDVFGD
+3884 
-3890 TVAQLS
+3890 
-3896 GSEYAMLKNQ
+3896 
-3906 AEKDVRKY
+3906 
-3914 EAKKKQWE
+3914 
-3922 ADQTYVHYQ
+3922 
-3931 IPRLEGQIREERK
+3931 RLEGDYRIIEQEVPADELWWDSNDIREWGF
-3944 RLEDNRKYLDVIA
+3944 DN
-3957 STFGKTS
+3957 G
-3964 VLDITIGK
+3964 
-3972 QRFTG
+3972 
-3977 VEGMSDFIKDYNKQ
+3977 KDYAYKNTEN
-3991 IKGVEDELRNSM
+3991 G
-4003 MNNKQIRKLSISF
+4003 RKLN
-4016 GDIPF
+4016 DL
-4021 EVKTTI
+4021 VTKDD
-4027 TSEVQEN
+4027 
-4034 NGTLYS
+4034 NG
-4040 GTRRAMTYSCP
+4040 
-4051 ILGIDDAP
+4051 
-4059 VKQSLLR
+4059 
-4066 NALEDIAENVI
+4066 NVI
-4077 TGNDFREQLEA
+4077 PPSKRFNEKVADERFRKTEQA
-4088 TENALD
+4088 
-4094 RDRKAL
+4094 
-4100 AQVKERDGKPF
+4100 G
-4111 EFTNELEKS
+4111 
-4120 KERLEEYSELMK
+4120 
-4132 QEMEEKEKK
+4132 
-4141 YAEIDAD
+4141 
-4148 VNVANDITV
+4148 
-4157 AEEDEDIVDDEN
+4157 
-4169 RYREVGDMG
+4169 
-4178 DGVLELAT
+4178 
-4186 VSDTYTDK
+4186 YTDK

-4256 NHRNREDVMQTVLH
+4256 NHRNREDVMQTILH

-4282 GSHFDT
+4282 GPHFGT
-4288 FLDNILLNAD
+4288 FLDNVLLNAD

-4326 LAEDTDFE
+4326 LAENTDFE

-4423 APIGNGAFGP
+4423 APIGNGVFGP

-4438 RGKAKEAISFL
+4438 RGKAKEAIGFL

-4571 SANIGNVLESSKEPD
+4571 SANIGNVLDSSKEPD

-4736 LTALTETDNVVDAEM
+4736 LTTLTETDNVVDAEM

-4780 LTKSYESGMMKKPE
+4780 LTKSYESGMIKKPE

-4813 TTSDEVYNY
+4813 TTGDEVYNY

-4925 CMEQLVE
+4925 RMEQLVE

-4980 TQALN
+4980 AQALN

-5107 MVKESRRSGWNPKTW
+5107 MVKESCRSGWNPKTW

-5494 RKGIVEYAEK
+5494 KRGIVEYAEK

-5514 ERYQILKSYKSS
+5514 ERYQILKGYKSS

>member
-94 AQGAQGIMQ
+94 AQGAQGIVQ
-103 QAQGAEHRARNAA
+103 QAQGAERRAHNAA
-116 DYAKGNTG
+116 DYAKGNMG
-124 LHVKPVAIGRNK
+124 LRVKPSGLGFDRKNVVQKGNAFIDSEGNEHNTRAEASITQGKIDEENEKRQDLTGYLDK
-136 KVVERTAFNPTTGK
+136 KAWQSVNTAFDKQHNEQERFKEEHPYLSAFSRAMQMFGGRMSGGQGGNVNQYTPDEAKAGLATLALNQKTRRMEDEGRRYGHTTVLGRVMRG
-150 MGKTYLTETGS
+150 MGAGLSDAGTYDFGISDT
-161 EHENRGTADLEQNA
+161 GTAVALKQAAERYEAGKATADDEMLLEA
-175 VDDYEERVLHP
+175 A
-186 VESELNNAYA
+186 SFNNETAAKYA
-196 ERDRLAKMAS
+196 EALGGAY
-206 ERGETLDNAM
+206 
-216 PAVAFGAGQAMTSGS
+216 GAGQNLVGTASFMAQIASNPASATGK
-231 IHRMSDEEYRQ
+231 
-242 WQAATAANNE
+242 ATANKVA
-252 RIKTLEA
+252 RIVARRAIEKY
-259 QRDKDKAG
+259 G
-267 FWHGFADSTTD
+267 S
-278 PNTWLFGIPGL
+278 GL
-289 ADTATLYTTAQKVKK
+289 ARKAVTA
-304 GQPLTES
+304 
-311 EKAMLDN
+311 
-318 TIANQQAHGKYD
+318 
-330 GERGFLYRAGQI
+330 
-342 SAQALPFVAEFLA
+342 
-355 TGGYS
+355 
-360 GIANVGAKVGSKAA
+360 
-374 AKYGTNAASK
+374 
-384 WLLKNTGVLVGDVA
+384 
-398 AGWAMANTTGAA
+398 
-410 KTATDVLNRKMGQ
+410 
-423 ISVDKNGKYKFEGGK
+423 
-438 DLGQSLWEGEAAQ
+438 
-451 TLEYYT
+451 
-457 ERLGEHLQIGN
+457 
-468 WLAKGAE
+468 LAKGATR
-475 KLGLSKLSKAINYMS
+475 LGADALEAGVVTAMYSPTKIVGDYAQRKTGDIYRKEDGTFVFEGREHSDIKALAKAINAQNAENLSEMWGDYLPGVGKLGGIVGKGLRKVGAGKIVDAFEHMS
-490 TNKWLEKGGVQDYP
+490 TSAWAKTWKDFTERTKWNGTAGEY
-504 SEVFEEEANIVL
+504 FEEVMNNVY
-516 NAMLVGD
+516 NAITNGD
-523 NSISDLWDEKTQADI
+523 MTLDSNPQTGVFNGKRNLDTLE
-538 WGGMALSVGM
+538 SVGLM
-548 MNVPKYAGTGYQ
+548 T
-560 TAQYYRY
+560 
-567 KHAADKAA
+567 
-575 KVASYQMDTEKWKS
+575 
-589 LQADI
+589 
-594 DGATNDNMADIVSG
+594 G
-608 IMSDTE
+608 IMSSIKTGGYMRAKYVAARDQRKADLHARAAFGNERWEAIKEMIDSADDKEMGNVMSKIGNDTLLSDDQKMAVLNYQYRTAVKNGANAQDLKNKLE
-614 LQPEEKKAAADYAY
+614 GNYTQSDEAY
-628 NLLKMRGYNMGLMN
+628 DAGYN
-642 AAKDE
+642 A
-647 AESGEP
+647 
-653 ADHSADESFNQGYNS
+653 

-687 AEKYGEDAIAY
+687 AEKYGEDATAY

-704 GYLHQLKEQGADE
+704 GYLHQLQQQGADE

-748 TESDAMIDSRMH
+748 TESGAMIDSRVH

-804 IRDVETGEL
+804 IRDAETGEL

-992 RDELDGMLV
+992 RDELDGMLM

-1016 DADAVERPQE
+1016 DAGAVERPQE
-1026 DAQESAPANAG
+1026 DAQESAPENAG

-1098 KALDKAKKSE
+1098 KALDKAKKGE

-1173 QRKEAEAQKAAEQ
+1173 QRKKAEAQKAAEQ

-1204 ARKIEGAANEIVL
+1204 ARKSEGAANEIVL

-1276 DIASDY
+1276 NIASDY

-1305 TMAGELAAANNT
+1305 TMAGELAATNNT

-1517 VGERVSE
+1517 AGERVSE

-2011 PFAEYRNVKGTS
+2011 PFAEYKNVKGTS

-2037 TGGKQAEQKS
+2037 TGGKQVGADVPAMTEEKYLASKGLGSPMSDYMLDKMRIPHGETARQMAKRKQEAERAMEEHAAQKEAARKEYREKIANGELREPTKEEAEQKRIDALVKTANGHDDN
-2047 PSGNRLVTDE
+2047 PSVQAARRVLDKRGIEWKKNEDIFT
-2057 RAEEI
+2057 RAERIAQDVANKKKLE
-2062 RKRLRAKLLGQVN
+2062 KREPTKAGKIPQEEKEDLLSQKEYVDNG
-2075 MGIDPEILALGTEL
+2075 MSSALEQTQYKTLEEWEDKDTED
-2089 AVYHIEKGARKFVDY
+2089 YARK
-2104 AKAMIEYMGE
+2104 
-2114 EVRPYLKAFYN
+2114 
-2125 GARDLPEMEEL
+2125 
-2136 ANEMSSYDDV
+2136 YDD
-2146 HAFNVAV
+2146 FL
-2153 IGKEGEEVKP
+2153 
-2163 TVFDTAEQISK
+2163 
-2174 ETTVERNAQEDAKN
+2174 
-2188 TIKTADVDN
+2188 ADYTNYIN
-2197 DVYSITKQYNSKRDV
+2197 D
-2212 DIWVVR
+2212 
-2218 GKERTDKDIYTQ
+2218 
-2230 RKQIA
+2230 
-2235 KEHGGYY
+2235 
-2242 SSFRG
+2242 F
-2247 VNGFVFNTPEGAQNF
+2247 
-2262 ANEAFNMKA
+2262 
-2271 NENYAQKIKEIMHGD
+2271 
-2286 SESRTAAPRKID
+2286 
-2298 VTGLL
+2298 
-2303 GELNAKGEAKLSDH
+2303 AKGETLQALYDKSSVKVQKEIRRHIEDAGLDYHDILDTSPGRIRIQDRLTKKMKYAKGEFSDGTIVAG
-2317 EEPIMVENKTN
+2317 EVVSQTPTSLVINSRGRKYTIKAGSVLEQSDEPIASGGILFRDGEQEYTKEERELIANAKADGSYMKAPNGKSTKLTEHQWVQVRTKAFKEWFGDW
-2328 IEEKAKENRQRNS
+2328 EKAARI
-2341 AEKKKNVSSQVEND
+2341 EKLRKSKAVKITGEEIVPSDDLKQYKKN
-2355 LFGGLF
+2355 
-2361 NENESKSQDNE
+2361 
-2372 NNHRNQIENR
+2372 
-2382 KSDNGVLQGKSVVDR
+2382 
-2397 AADLQGLDGDIQ
+2397 A
-2409 ESRNERHGDR
+2409 
-2419 ELSEA
+2419 
-2424 TGQGGLVRAERSV
+2424 
-2437 GRLQGLEPPKNIR
+2437 LEY
-2450 NNHTERG
+2450 G
-2457 VDHTPKGLDARIDAN
+2457 
-2472 IRAIELMQQL
+2472 
-2482 MESGE
+2482 
-2487 RATPEQMSILRQFSG
+2487 
-2502 WGGLGKAFNEN
+2502 
-2513 SRDWKVTETA
+2513 
-2523 KKLRGLLG
+2523 KKLRGEYT
-2531 NEAYEQANMS
+2531 NE
-2541 RNSAYYTPAHIIDT
+2541 
-2555 LWDVTRALGFK
+2555 
-2566 GGRILEGS
+2566 
-2574 AGIGNIIGLMPADIS
+2574 
-2589 ERSDIHAIEVD
+2589 
-2600 QTTGN
+2600 
-2605 ILSLLYPD
+2605 
-2613 AHVDVQGFEQT
+2613 
-2624 KIPNGSIDL
+2624 
-2633 AITNVPFVTGL
+2633 
-2644 RVMDITGDNDLSKK
+2644 
-2658 FHDIHDFC
+2658 
-2666 IAKNI
+2666 
-2671 RKLRDGGIGVFI
+2671 
-2683 TSNGTLDNS
+2683 
-2692 VKLREW
+2692 
-2698 ITGDGNTDVIGAF
+2698 
-2711 RLNNETFGGTGT
+2711 
-2723 TSDIIVVRKRVNGSK
+2723 
-2738 GSRAIDV
+2738 
-2745 STSTGERTADYDTG
+2745 DTG
-2759 ETRKIKGQEVPVVK
+2759 ESIALTGGNSRGGIREILQHDYKDTEHLQSIAAIPQIIEKSIFIDDIPNEDVEKYSGVKSFRYYVCGLKIGNNDYTVKAVVAVQNNGDRYYDHK
-2773 HLSMTYNKY
+2773 LSRI
-2782 FMEHPENMGGEMHF
+2782 
-2796 GFEKGNTFRPT
+2796 EKGKLLSIIPTIQKAGIENNLPPSIGKDKRLFSILQTNSSKVLDENGEPMVVYHGTNTEFTAFDRKKAGAGNDAGMRGKGFYLSPNKRTSENYGQRIISAFVSLKNPFIPFSFSSSKEIAEYLGVEEDTFRFEPN
-2807 SKALYP
+2807 SEFKVYP
-2813 AQGINQNERLAAWAK
+2813 AFSGLITSALKDKGYDGVLYLHRQEIVAFRPDQIK
-2828 SFAKMKEDVAIGT
+2828 SATENNGEFDSGNDDIRFRTDEVKAFADTHNLDTADVAAYEYAMSVGNNHAAHFALST
-2841 ISQANRSM
+2841 IRRKQRTANRSM
-2849 YETLGENI
+2849 KLSEFGKMFYKIRKGLYE
-2857 KEGSMLLDSKGKLCM
+2857 
-2872 AQFGKAIPLAV
+2872 QFGDLDALDEEYRQ
-2883 NGNKVKGHTKEECF
+2883 KVFKE
-2897 ADYSNI
+2897 
-2903 KQAVADVL
+2903 
-2911 SYEMEHEDDADLQL
+2911 
-2925 QLDRLNGA
+2925 R
-2933 YDHFI
+2933 
-2938 NAYGHLHRNPSISF
+2938 
-2952 LRNDVDYPNILA
+2952 
-2964 LETFSE
+2964 
-2970 SGDKHG
+2970 
-2976 NRVQNYGKAE
+2976 
-2986 IFKKRVVEKEKQP
+2986 
-2999 EPKTIK
+2999 
-3005 DGIIASL
+3005 
-3012 YQFGRVD
+3012 
-3019 TLYISGKLNM
+3019 
-3029 SEDNVKKS
+3029 
-3037 IVSEGLGFENP
+3037 GL
-3048 DSKQME
+3048 M
-3054 VSYEYLSGNVREKL
+3054 
-3068 QQAQANNEHGE
+3068 
-3079 YDANIKALEKV
+3079 
-3090 IPMNIPAHLIDFTL
+3090 
-3104 GSSWI
+3104 
-3109 APKLYEDYVKEHTD
+3109 
-3123 IDVTLI
+3123 
-3129 NAGGTWFMK
+3129 
-3138 TPSWVNEEKNRAMGI
+3138 
-3153 KSEVLHKT
+3153 
-3161 IMGTSLIEAAIQNKT
+3161 EAA
-3176 ITVSETRKK
+3176 RK
-3185 WNGETETI
+3185 
-3193 TDKDATAA
+3193 
-3201 CASKIDEIRQDFKE
+3201 R
-3215 WARGRMQ
+3215 
-3222 ADEDMSQKMERIYN
+3222 
-3236 DMFNN
+3236 
-3241 YVPKTIP
+3241 
-3248 DEFVP
+3248 
-3253 EYFGGANHRIKLRPH
+3253 
-3268 QGKAV
+3268 
-3273 VRGTTQPLLLAHEVG
+3273 
-3288 TGKTFTLISTAMEMR
+3288 
-3303 RLGTAHKP
+3303 
-3311 MIVVQNATVGQFVAS
+3311 
-3326 AKELYPGA
+3326 
-3334 KVLTLEDKDHTAD
+3334 
-3347 GRRNFYAKI
+3347 
-3356 KYNDWDMI
+3356 
-3364 VVPQSVFER
+3364 
-3373 IPDSEERQMAFI
+3373 EE
-3385 QDKIEEKMLVL
+3385 
-3396 EQMKDADPDGTNVIT
+3396 
-3411 RQAQK
+3411 
-3416 EIDKMQEQLAALT
+3416 
-3429 DAISDKRKDKDEKK
+3429 
-3443 AAISRQNAEVKAR
+3443 
-3456 EMLDRATDDVETF
+3456 
-3469 DDMGIDAIL
+3469 
-3478 VDEAHEYKHL
+3478 
-3488 GFATAMRRGVKGVD
+3488 
-3502 PSFSKKAQ
+3502 
-3510 GVYLKAQTVLEKNNG
+3510 
-3525 RNVIFATGTPISNT
+3525 
-3539 AAEIWTFMRYLM
+3539 
-3551 SADTMKDYG
+3551 
-3560 IYYFDDFV
+3560 
-3568 RNFGNLQQML
+3568 
-3578 EFTTSGKFKENN
+3578 
-3590 RFAGYVNLPELVRI
+3590 
-3604 WSGVA
+3604 
-3609 DTVRTDDQKVLK
+3609 
-3621 DKIPEMEGG
+3621 
-3630 KAQDIYLPQT
+3630 
-3640 KALRSVMKYVKQQLS
+3640 
-3655 EYENMSGKEKK
+3655 
-3666 ENSHIPLT
+3666 
-3674 MYGIAKAAA
+3674 
-3683 VDARLV
+3683 
-3689 VSDAKDDAHSKT
+3689 
-3701 NEAVRQTLRSLEET
+3701 
-3715 KEYKG
+3715 
-3720 TVALFADNY
+3720 
-3729 QNKKSGFN
+3729 
-3737 LYEDIKKKLVAQGI
+3737 
-3751 PVDEIVIMKSGMS
+3751 
-3764 VKKKLAIFDK
+3764 
-3774 VNNGEVR
+3774 
-3781 VIMGSTFTL
+3781 
-3790 GTGVNIQERL
+3790 
-3800 HTLIHIDAPN
+3800 
-3810 RPMDYTQRNGRI
+3810 
-3822 LRQGNLHK
+3822 
-3830 DMNKPVRVL
+3830 
-3839 RFGVEDSLDVTAYQ
+3839 
-3853 RLKTKGAIADSIMN
+3853 
-3867 GQQMMANS
+3867 
-3875 MENRVLEED
+3875 
-3884 EDVFGD
+3884 
-3890 TVAQLS
+3890 
-3896 GSEYAMLKNQ
+3896 
-3906 AEKDVRKY
+3906 
-3914 EAKKKQWE
+3914 
-3922 ADQTYVHYQ
+3922 
-3931 IPRLEGQIREERK
+3931 EERK
-3944 RLEDNRKYLDVIA
+3944 RQREPIEALMLLTPEERDAEYMRALEAKDENRMRE
-3957 STFGKTS
+3957 
-3964 VLDITIGK
+3964 VL
-3972 QRFTG
+3972 QA
-3977 VEGMSDFIKDYNKQ
+3977 EAQ
-3991 IKGVEDELRNSM
+3991 IKGYSTDADYQGEGTWIAPSNPGYETAEERRAAVEEDSPDLNIDDLAHGYTNQPDDIFTNLRAYGNDNESGRESGKAITDAIRYIESGKGMPKVTVYRAVPTSVKENGLRSGDWVTPSKSYAKMHGESRLEGDYRIIEQEVPADELWWDSNDIREWGFDNGKDYAYK
-4003 MNNKQIRKLSISF
+4003 NTENGRKLN
-4016 GDIPF
+4016 DL
-4021 EVKTTI
+4021 VTKDD
-4027 TSEVQEN
+4027 
-4034 NGTLYS
+4034 NG
-4040 GTRRAMTYSCP
+4040 
-4051 ILGIDDAP
+4051 
-4059 VKQSLLR
+4059 
-4066 NALEDIAENVI
+4066 NVI
-4077 TGNDFREQLEA
+4077 PPSKRFNEKVADERFRKTEQA
-4088 TENALD
+4088 
-4094 RDRKAL
+4094 
-4100 AQVKERDGKPF
+4100 G
-4111 EFTNELEKS
+4111 
-4120 KERLEEYSELMK
+4120 
-4132 QEMEEKEKK
+4132 
-4141 YAEIDAD
+4141 
-4148 VNVANDITV
+4148 
-4157 AEEDEDIVDDEN
+4157 
-4169 RYREVGDMG
+4169 
-4178 DGVLELAT
+4178 
-4186 VSDTYTDK
+4186 YTAK

-4256 NHRNREDVMQTVLH
+4256 NHRNREDVMQTILH

-4282 GSHFDT
+4282 GPHFDT

-4303 AIVEMAAKY
+4303 AIVEMAAKH

-4354 KIGFEGFTGVDL
+4354 KIGFEGFIGVDL

-4592 SGEERDRA
+4592 DGGEPQRTAREIYEDAVKDSGEATMLGALSRTLTQDGRERFKHKLS
-4600 MARDEYNR
+4600 E
-4608 MLNETSHKFT
+4608 SHFDYTRSIKQ
-4618 EAWTDSMVSL
+4618 M
-4628 KKLQDAIAK
+4628 QDAISK
-4637 ASEGKIEDWENAYM
+4637 ALGIKIESFEDVWRNLNAKGSID
-4651 AENAMSSTSQAE
+4651 AQE
-4663 INAYKTTFFK
+4663 INMTMLRYIAPLAEHIGGMLKGKKLNGAELTQDDVEVYMNAVHGIERNAAMAKRE
-4673 DLVDAV
+4673 LERIVD
-4679 NKLAGES
+4679 NKLEVWMEARTQELLAQGYNHDEAES
-4686 SYEDVVKYVMAKHG
+4686 IVEAERESQYKEEAKKVANKV
-4700 LERNEKMA
+4700 RK
-4708 ARDFNAYIKEHPEGT
+4708 
-4723 KTIDYF
+4723 DYA
-4729 RNRDYSG
+4729 G
-4736 LTALTETDNVVDAEM
+4736 LTALFGDEVEASGGKRTDIGKLEEAARKYAQEFESVIGKEQTDEMWNLVKALNDFSLRKAYMSGLIGKKQYDETRTM
-4751 VAEQMVKGFEG
+4751 YT
-4762 SHNVTELWQAI
+4762 H
-4773 NAATKAT
+4773 
-4780 LTKSYESGMMKKPE
+4780 
-4794 YEHIR
+4794 
-4799 DMFDYYVPLRGFDE
+4799 YVPLRGWHDDFAGDIYQYISRGE
-4813 TTSDEVYNY
+4813 SKEVLQN
-4822 FGGGHGIFN
+4822 
-4831 APVKAAK
+4831 VLKKAY
-4838 GRRSLADDPFATI
+4838 GRQSRA
-4851 GNMAESAIMQGNRN
+4851 GNIMGTMAAMANTAIVQGNKN
-4865 KMKQKFLNLVLNHP
+4865 LVAQKFLNLALNFGDK
-4879 SDAVSVNELYLKY
+4879 SGLLAVSRQWYEKNANGELIPLHPELRDNMTADEMQRAIEEFDARMEAEKKNGNTRLVKRTFGQDMPMHIAKWQEQQHSVRVLRNGVEYQVYVLGNPKAAQAFNGALLKNSDY
-4892 DAVNKEWIPVFAD
+4892 GKVQEVWMNWMRLKATMQTSLSPEFLFSNFQRDILTAGTGTYIKFGWKAGTAFAD
-4905 NILPDD
+4905 NLTKVMP
-4911 DADTVERKISDFNE
+4911 VSGLRKG
-4925 CMEQLVE
+4925 
-4932 HDAGNYKRGRD
+4932 HAGG
-4943 AVDIPYRVLGRQL
+4943 IF
-4956 NEHQVHVKKNGR
+4956 E
-4968 DYVLTINGNPEA
+4968 
-4980 TQALN
+4980 
-4985 GQTNPDSTQNPFYK
+4985 
-4999 AFKATKNF
+4999 
-5007 MAAMFTQKNP
+5007 
-5017 AFLLGNLSRDA
+5017 LLR
-5028 FYANSMIWVKEGAN
+5028 K
-5042 YALTYNKNWGQALI
+5042 YN
-5056 HLGKLIYK
+5056 
-5064 QKNGTLDRN
+5064 NGTLDKTNEMERMFDEFVRGGGMTGISSITKN
-5073 NPIEELFY
+5073 EEY
-5081 QFIMHG
+5081 ERQM
-5087 GETGYTFMNSVEDYK
+5087 
-5102 DTIAK
+5102 AK
-5107 MVKESRRSGWNPKTW
+5107 MMKRVNRGSLDMPRKAWQGLADGVEFLNSGIENAT
-5122 IKFLDNQIDYLGR
+5122 
-5135 WAEDTSRFAA
+5135 RFAA
-5145 YMTSRE
+5145 YMTSRKTL
-5151 MGRSVE
+5151 GKSVAE
-5157 RSVWDAK
+5157 SVFDAK
-5164 EITVN
+5164 EASVN
-5169 FNKKGAGAKA
+5169 FNMKGSGA
-5179 AGRWEKGNRL
+5179 WGNLWIRRNIL
-5189 NVLQAWTAQSANELY
+5189 YANPALQALRMLGTWYEASPARFMKAFATILAASVGTAALWAYIGGDGDDDDWWKLNEWNRYNYINIRTKGGYAHWSIPQEFRPIWALGQIVFDWQQGKITPSIAINSMITQLNNISPMAFFAGGLDSKDSFWKTAIKAWTPTIAEDFADVYHWNENFLGQKITGQSD
-5204 IFWNAGVQGLSNIA
+5204 WNKDAPEWK
-5218 RAGKAHPGKLTAMAM
+5218 RAGKNTPEWAVGISRKWNEATGGRRNLKSWWDSEYLNPSAVYYILQQQTGGMGTMVTKLSKAYEQWQDPDEEVEPKNIPFVSKFWVT
-5233 TYFTAGTLLPMLQ
+5233 T
-5246 SAIASAMGGDDDEYY
+5246 GDDDSKNRVVNDKFWMFY
-5261 NLPEWVRRSNL
+5261 NDWKLTDYEIKHNQSDVRKGDM
-5272 CIYTPNGWV
+5272 T
-5281 TIPLPI
+5281 
-5287 ELRAFYGLGELLQG
+5287 LGELAED
-5301 QMSDA
+5301 MS
-5306 TNYHSDELTAKALE
+5306 EIKA
-5320 QVSQLLPIDFM
+5320 D
-5331 EGGGGMMAFVPSYAK
+5331 
-5346 PFVENAANKD
+5346 
-5356 WTGVPIYKKSDYN
+5356 
-5369 KNMPEWTKAYKGTSP
+5369 
-5384 ELVALARRLN
+5384 
-5394 EISGGDKYTKG
+5394 
-5405 KIDVNPAEIEH
+5405 
-5416 LFEGYLGG
+5416 
-5424 LGSFVNQ
+5424 GSF
-5431 TKKTMMMPF
+5431 
-5440 DPNLREMRN
+5440 
-5449 VPIANKF
+5449 
-5456 FKAAD
+5456 
-5461 ERTKDR
+5461 DR
-5467 RVTEEYFRYVDEY
+5467 W
-5480 DKTAQKVSGYTREA
+5480 
-5494 RKGIVEYAEK
+5494 RK
-5504 IDFLFNSPEY
+5504 L
-5514 ERYQILKSYKSS
+5514 Q
-5526 IDKIGQALKDAPDDE
+5526 
-5541 TRTELEDAISE
+5541 
-5552 IRKEAVDVLRAT
+5552 
-5564 EQ
+5564 

>member
-35 KDGYQNRKRLFDAL
+35 KDGYQNRKQLFDAL

-267 FWHGFADSTTD
+267 FWRGFADSTTD

-289 ADTATLYTTAQKVKK
+289 ADTATLYATAQKVKK

-342 SAQALPFVAEFLA
+342 SAQALPFVAEFLT

-360 GIANVGAKVGSKAA
+360 GIANVGAKFGNKAA

-384 WLLKNTGVLVGDVA
+384 WLLKNTGVLAGDVA

-423 ISVDKNGKYKFEGGK
+423 VSVDKNENYKFEGDKG
-438 DLGQSLWEGEAAQ
+438 LGQSLWEGEAAQ

-523 NSISDLWDEKTQADI
+523 NSISDLWDGKTQADI

-567 KHAADKAA
+567 KHATDKAA

-608 IMSDTE
+608 IMSDIE

-647 AESGEP
+647 ADSGEP
-653 ADHSADESFNQGYNS
+653 ADHSADESFNQGYNA

-687 AEKYGEDAIAY
+687 AEKYGEDAAAY

-804 IRDVETGEL
+804 IRDAETGEL

-891 PDGAQ
+891 LDGAQ

-917 VRQQEEEAVAA
+917 VRQQEEEA
-928 LQPATTETETGNGR
+928 ATASQSAEPEAETGNGR

-992 RDELDGMLV
+992 RDELDGMLL

-1016 DADAVERPQE
+1016 DAGAVERPQE
-1026 DAQESAPANAG
+1026 DAQESAPENVG
-1037 KSALQDGTT
+1037 KSALQDGAT

-1080 LDREEGNEFVAA
+1080 LNREEGNEFVAA

-1098 KALDKAKKSE
+1098 KALDKAKKGE

-1173 QRKEAEAQKAAEQ
+1173 QRKEAEVQKAAEQ
-1186 AEVGTHNVAP
+1186 AEVGTHNVTP
-1196 AIKEKWDA
+1196 ALKEKWDA
-1204 ARKIEGAANEIVL
+1204 ARKIEGATNEIVL

-1305 TMAGELAAANNT
+1305 TMAGELATANNT

-1517 VGERVSE
+1517 AGERVSE

-1636 GKKEPAYR
+1636 GEKEPAYR

-1856 ITEAEKETDVNPTE
+1856 ITEAEKEADVNPTE
-1870 AQKEAGN
+1870 GQKEAGN

-1916 TYGYIKGAEGV
+1916 TYGYIKGTEGV

-1975 AYLSNYEKGWKGLG
+1975 AYLSNYKKGWKGLG
-1989 DITEVTKEKFKKWV
+1989 DITEVTKEEFKKWI

-2011 PFAEYRNVKGTS
+2011 PFAEYAAVKTQSANRVENKSSKDLSKSEKDVSLQSKSSEYENSRRNSQGTGRNRPKKLGENDAIGLRLESAGRESEKANGGSLGERIERERAAAEKFAAEHGALMSIDDLFSLGDIGPSGTESDTYFSRDGYVYKMNNLMHNPLVSDYLKRLSFHNKIFTNTPYELVGFVKSGKSLYPVVRQESVDFDRQGTKEEISSYMQSLGFVDDGDGVFHDGNYIIKDVKPKNVFVGKDGQIYVVDAEISEKANSPEVKQKKEDEVSEIPAMTEAEYLASKGLGSPMS
-2023 DVNEAATASQRTER
+2023 DYMLDKMRIPHGETARQMAKRKQEAERAMEEHAAQKEAARKEYREKIANGELREPTKEE
-2037 TGGKQAEQKS
+2037 AEQKRIDALVKTANGHDDN
-2047 PSGNRLVTDE
+2047 PSVQAARRVLDKRGIEWKKNEDIFT
-2057 RAEEI
+2057 RAERIAQDVANKKDLEKREPTKAGKIPQEEKEDLLSQKEYVDNGMSSALEQTQYKTLEEWEDKDTEDYARKYDDFLADYTNYINDFANGEKLQALYDKSSVKVQKEI
-2062 RKRLRAKLLGQVN
+2062 RR
-2075 MGIDPEILALGTEL
+2075 
-2089 AVYHIEKGARKFVDY
+2089 HIEDAGLDY
-2104 AKAMIEYMGE
+2104 HDI
-2114 EVRPYLKAFYN
+2114 L
-2125 GARDLPEMEEL
+2125 
-2136 ANEMSSYDDV
+2136 
-2146 HAFNVAV
+2146 
-2153 IGKEGEEVKP
+2153 
-2163 TVFDTAEQISK
+2163 DTSPGRIRIQD
-2174 ETTVERNAQEDAKN
+2174 RL
-2188 TIKTADVDN
+2188 
-2197 DVYSITKQYNSKRDV
+2197 TKK
-2212 DIWVVR
+2212 
-2218 GKERTDKDIYTQ
+2218 
-2230 RKQIA
+2230 
-2235 KEHGGYY
+2235 
-2242 SSFRG
+2242 
-2247 VNGFVFNTPEGAQNF
+2247 
-2262 ANEAFNMKA
+2262 MK
-2271 NENYAQKIKEIMHGD
+2271 Y
-2286 SESRTAAPRKID
+2286 
-2298 VTGLL
+2298 
-2303 GELNAKGEAKLSDH
+2303 AKGEFSDGTIVAG
-2317 EEPIMVENKTN
+2317 EVVSQTPTSLVINSRGRKYTIKAGSVLEQSDEPIASGGILFRGGEQEYTEEEREVIANAKADGSYMKAPNGKSTKLTEHQWVQVRTKAFKEWFGDW
-2328 IEEKAKENRQRNS
+2328 EKAARI
-2341 AEKKKNVSSQVEND
+2341 EKLRKSKAVKITGEEIVPSDDLKQYKKN
-2355 LFGGLF
+2355 
-2361 NENESKSQDNE
+2361 
-2372 NNHRNQIENR
+2372 
-2382 KSDNGVLQGKSVVDR
+2382 
-2397 AADLQGLDGDIQ
+2397 A
-2409 ESRNERHGDR
+2409 
-2419 ELSEA
+2419 
-2424 TGQGGLVRAERSV
+2424 
-2437 GRLQGLEPPKNIR
+2437 LEY
-2450 NNHTERG
+2450 G
-2457 VDHTPKGLDARIDAN
+2457 
-2472 IRAIELMQQL
+2472 
-2482 MESGE
+2482 
-2487 RATPEQMSILRQFSG
+2487 
-2502 WGGLGKAFNEN
+2502 
-2513 SRDWKVTETA
+2513 
-2523 KKLRGLLG
+2523 KKLRGEYT
-2531 NEAYEQANMS
+2531 NE
-2541 RNSAYYTPAHIIDT
+2541 
-2555 LWDVTRALGFK
+2555 
-2566 GGRILEGS
+2566 
-2574 AGIGNIIGLMPADIS
+2574 
-2589 ERSDIHAIEVD
+2589 
-2600 QTTGN
+2600 
-2605 ILSLLYPD
+2605 
-2613 AHVDVQGFEQT
+2613 
-2624 KIPNGSIDL
+2624 
-2633 AITNVPFVTGL
+2633 
-2644 RVMDITGDNDLSKK
+2644 
-2658 FHDIHDFC
+2658 
-2666 IAKNI
+2666 
-2671 RKLRDGGIGVFI
+2671 
-2683 TSNGTLDNS
+2683 
-2692 VKLREW
+2692 
-2698 ITGDGNTDVIGAF
+2698 
-2711 RLNNETFGGTGT
+2711 
-2723 TSDIIVVRKRVNGSK
+2723 
-2738 GSRAIDV
+2738 
-2745 STSTGERTADYDTG
+2745 DTG
-2759 ETRKIKGQEVPVVK
+2759 ESIALTGGNSRGGIREILQHDYKDTE
-2773 HLSMTYNKY
+2773 HLQSIAAIPQIIEKSIFIDDIPNEDVEKY
-2782 FMEHPENMGGEMHF
+2782 SGV
-2796 GFEKGNTFRPT
+2796 
-2807 SKALYP
+2807 
-2813 AQGINQNERLAAWAK
+2813 K
-2828 SFAKMKEDVAIGT
+2828 SFRYYVCGLKIGNNDYTVKAVVAV
-2841 ISQANRSM
+2841 QNN
-2849 YETLGENI
+2849 GERYYDHKLSSI
-2857 KEGSMLLDSKGKLCM
+2857 EKGKLLSIIPTI
-2872 AQFGKAIPLAV
+2872 QKAGIENNLP
-2883 NGNKVKGHTKEECF
+2883 
-2897 ADYSNI
+2897 
-2903 KQAVADVL
+2903 
-2911 SYEMEHEDDADLQL
+2911 
-2925 QLDRLNGA
+2925 
-2933 YDHFI
+2933 
-2938 NAYGHLHRNPSISF
+2938 PSIGKDKRLFSILQTNSSKVLDENGEPMVVYHGTLANGLHQF
-2952 LRNDVDYPNILA
+2952 NKDFIGSRYSYDEKGFFFISNENIAKDYATSEFDANRKGEVIDAYLSLKNPLIVDSAWCRKNGLGYRVFEDNDVIEFWDNYQIL
-2964 LETFSE
+2964 
-2970 SGDKHG
+2970 
-2976 NRVQNYGKAE
+2976 
-2986 IFKKRVVEKEKQP
+2986 
-2999 EPKTIK
+2999 
-3005 DGIIASL
+3005 
-3012 YQFGRVD
+3012 
-3019 TLYISGKLNM
+3019 
-3029 SEDNVKKS
+3029 
-3037 IVSEGLGFENP
+3037 
-3048 DSKQME
+3048 
-3054 VSYEYLSGNVREKL
+3054 
-3068 QQAQANNEHGE
+3068 
-3079 YDANIKALEKV
+3079 
-3090 IPMNIPAHLIDFTL
+3090 
-3104 GSSWI
+3104 
-3109 APKLYEDYVKEHTD
+3109 
-3123 IDVTLI
+3123 
-3129 NAGGTWFMK
+3129 
-3138 TPSWVNEEKNRAMGI
+3138 
-3153 KSEVLHKT
+3153 
-3161 IMGTSLIEAAIQNKT
+3161 LIEE
-3176 ITVSETRKK
+3176 S
-3185 WNGETETI
+3185 
-3193 TDKDATAA
+3193 
-3201 CASKIDEIRQDFKE
+3201 
-3215 WARGRMQ
+3215 
-3222 ADEDMSQKMERIYN
+3222 
-3236 DMFNN
+3236 
-3241 YVPKTIP
+3241 
-3248 DEFVP
+3248 
-3253 EYFGGANHRIKLRPH
+3253 
-3268 QGKAV
+3268 
-3273 VRGTTQPLLLAHEVG
+3273 
-3288 TGKTFTLISTAMEMR
+3288 
-3303 RLGTAHKP
+3303 
-3311 MIVVQNATVGQFVAS
+3311 
-3326 AKELYPGA
+3326 
-3334 KVLTLEDKDHTAD
+3334 EDKD
-3347 GRRNFYAKI
+3347 G
-3356 KYNDWDMI
+3356 
-3364 VVPQSVFER
+3364 V
-3373 IPDSEERQMAFI
+3373 
-3385 QDKIEEKMLVL
+3385 
-3396 EQMKDADPDGTNVIT
+3396 VIT
-3411 RQAQK
+3411 DGKTTMAVAFEPDQIK
-3416 EIDKMQEQLAALT
+3416 
-3429 DAISDKRKDKDEKK
+3429 S
-3443 AAISRQNAEVKAR
+3443 
-3456 EMLDRATDDVETF
+3456 ATE
-3469 DDMGIDAIL
+3469 
-3478 VDEAHEYKHL
+3478 
-3488 GFATAMRRGVKGVD
+3488 
-3502 PSFSKKAQ
+3502 
-3510 GVYLKAQTVLEKNNG
+3510 
-3525 RNVIFATGTPISNT
+3525 
-3539 AAEIWTFMRYLM
+3539 
-3551 SADTMKDYG
+3551 
-3560 IYYFDDFV
+3560 
-3568 RNFGNLQQML
+3568 
-3578 EFTTSGKFKENN
+3578 
-3590 RFAGYVNLPELVRI
+3590 
-3604 WSGVA
+3604 
-3609 DTVRTDDQKVLK
+3609 
-3621 DKIPEMEGG
+3621 
-3630 KAQDIYLPQT
+3630 
-3640 KALRSVMKYVKQQLS
+3640 
-3655 EYENMSGKEKK
+3655 
-3666 ENSHIPLT
+3666 
-3674 MYGIAKAAA
+3674 
-3683 VDARLV
+3683 
-3689 VSDAKDDAHSKT
+3689 
-3701 NEAVRQTLRSLEET
+3701 
-3715 KEYKG
+3715 
-3720 TVALFADNY
+3720 
-3729 QNKKSGFN
+3729 
-3737 LYEDIKKKLVAQGI
+3737 
-3751 PVDEIVIMKSGMS
+3751 
-3764 VKKKLAIFDK
+3764 
-3774 VNNGEVR
+3774 NNGE
-3781 VIMGSTFTL
+3781 F
-3790 GTGVNIQERL
+3790 
-3800 HTLIHIDAPN
+3800 DA
-3810 RPMDYTQRNGRI
+3810 
-3822 LRQGNLHK
+3822 
-3830 DMNKPVRVL
+3830 
-3839 RFGVEDSLDVTAYQ
+3839 
-3853 RLKTKGAIADSIMN
+3853 
-3867 GQQMMANS
+3867 
-3875 MENRVLEED
+3875 
-3884 EDVFGD
+3884 
-3890 TVAQLS
+3890 
-3896 GSEYAMLKNQ
+3896 
-3906 AEKDVRKY
+3906 
-3914 EAKKKQWE
+3914 
-3922 ADQTYVHYQ
+3922 
-3931 IPRLEGQIREERK
+3931 
-3944 RLEDNRKYLDVIA
+3944 
-3957 STFGKTS
+3957 
-3964 VLDITIGK
+3964 
-3972 QRFTG
+3972 
-3977 VEGMSDFIKDYNKQ
+3977 
-3991 IKGVEDELRNSM
+3991 
-4003 MNNKQIRKLSISF
+4003 
-4016 GDIPF
+4016 
-4021 EVKTTI
+4021 
-4027 TSEVQEN
+4027 
-4034 NGTLYS
+4034 
-4040 GTRRAMTYSCP
+4040 
-4051 ILGIDDAP
+4051 
-4059 VKQSLLR
+4059 
-4066 NALEDIAENVI
+4066 
-4077 TGNDFREQLEA
+4077 GNDDIRFRKTEQA
-4088 TENALD
+4088 
-4094 RDRKAL
+4094 
-4100 AQVKERDGKPF
+4100 G
-4111 EFTNELEKS
+4111 
-4120 KERLEEYSELMK
+4120 
-4132 QEMEEKEKK
+4132 
-4141 YAEIDAD
+4141 
-4148 VNVANDITV
+4148 
-4157 AEEDEDIVDDEN
+4157 
-4169 RYREVGDMG
+4169 
-4178 DGVLELAT
+4178 
-4186 VSDTYTDK
+4186 YTDK

-4256 NHRNREDVMQTVLH
+4256 NHRNREDVMQTILH

-4282 GSHFDT
+4282 GPHFGT
-4288 FLDNILLNAD
+4288 FLDNVLLNAD

-4326 LAEDTDFE
+4326 LAENTDFE
-4334 RAMNRGWFNR
+4334 RAMDRGWFNR

-4423 APIGNGAFGP
+4423 APIGNGVFGP

-4455 EAVGALHHKDIGDI
+4455 EAVGALYHKDIGDI

-4571 SANIGNVLESSKEPD
+4571 SAKIGNVLESSKEPD

-4592 SGEERDRA
+4592 DGEEREDYDAGHMTFEESITNGLVQLSKKNKEKVGLRVDAMRSLKGNLSTLRRA
-4600 MARDEYNR
+4600 MAAQRAYDKSTVDQIVRLAQMAMDLGAVDTMTRTEVKRLMSLVKNAAGKENITKQATAVVD
-4608 MLNETSHKFT
+4608 MLIHHQLNEYHQLLTKQLNVKGSKLNHSGVEIQAGLDVDGQRMVKAVKDGMGLDEVRLNGRIEDILDRMGNDDKALAANASVEYQGLLIAKQYLDGIKKSKIEEKELRNDIKTAKEDLDAGKLERVAYREFVHSTENAIRQNRFERMAAYEEIITSLGDGVRLSIQKAKEFREREQNRVREIQHNANSDLQGMPASEHVKLNWVQNAANWSFIRFFMKPLATFDQMLRYFGRKSANGQGYLWNRFMGNYNSATDKEWRNLNVAHKILDT
-4618 EAWTDSMVSL
+4618 
-4628 KKLQDAIAK
+4628 K
-4637 ASEGKIEDWENAYM
+4637 ASEVFGKGIRWSDLFAIERKMPKMAVEFWDAGEKRQHDLTQGNMLYIYMVDKMSDGRMKLRRMGITEADVEAIKEKLDPRFITLADWV
-4651 AENAMSSTSQAE
+4651 QDV
-4663 INAYKTTFFK
+4663 FFK
-4673 DLVDAV
+4673 DKRNEYNAVHERLFGASMAAIENYFPLVI
-4679 NKLAGES
+4679 NSRSRGQEEEIGEPNRGES
-4686 SYEDVVKYVMAKHG
+4686 KPATVTGAIIKRTRNATALDVTGADAFDVVLGHLQQMEHW
-4700 LERNEKMA
+4700 A
-4708 ARDFNAYIKEHPEGT
+4708 AFAEMNHDINTLLSYKR
-4723 KTIDYF
+4723 F
-4729 RNRDYSG
+4729 RNRVLNMSSVRFGSGKVLWKNFEDTCAIAAGVYRPMVDINSIDTTVVNLAKGVTAAKISFRLYTALKQLLSYPAYLSEANIKELFKSTNPVGAVKAWNWALDELPGFAERWQSRQAGDSRLKESDADWRFWHNKIVETAGRWGMSPNAFIDGLTVAMGAKAIYETKKKRFIKDGYTEELAKKKALFQASVSYNETQQSSQNAYLNAVQLDRTVASVALTVFRNSSMGYQRRMMWALKNLQRKMKKGYRKESIEFMTKQMVRDGLTEKQAQRAAERAYNHSWYEDIANVAIFGFVMQFAWNLGPYLPYLLMGDGDDDKKDMMVDAALHALAGGVEGLSAGSTLSELYNLRRKGNKFSDYNFNLLPVMSDIQTTMRHFDHDEVQGWNDIANILIQSGIGVNPQTLTDAFVAIMDAAQGNPKISQECALLVMRVMQVPQSQLDKLYIDELG
-4736 LTALTETDNVVDAEM
+4736 LTARDAKKLDINELAKRYAAYKLMKKAPLGMFFYQDDEREKQLDKYIKRFDKQVSEHISKLDEHVLTRDFDNATNTHEKSLLGKEIARRQGMKDTYGGKQQTKHGEIYNRLRNSTDIKEDLAISGAIQQAKDLGDLDLAKDIEAAKKELTET
-4751 VAEQMVKGFEG
+4751 
-4762 SHNVTELWQAI
+4762 
-4773 NAATKAT
+4773 
-4780 LTKSYESGMMKKPE
+4780 KKDLGYGE
-4794 YEHIR
+4794 
-4799 DMFDYYVPLRGFDE
+4799 D
-4813 TTSDEVYNY
+4813 
-4822 FGGGHGIFN
+4822 
-4831 APVKAAK
+4831 
-4838 GRRSLADDPFATI
+4838 
-4851 GNMAESAIMQGNRN
+4851 SAVMQ
-4865 KMKQKFLNLVLNHP
+4865 
-4879 SDAVSVNELYLKY
+4879 
-4892 DAVNKEWIPVFAD
+4892 
-4905 NILPDD
+4905 
-4911 DADTVERKISDFNE
+4911 DF
-4925 CMEQLVE
+4925 
-4932 HDAGNYKRGRD
+4932 
-4943 AVDIPYRVLGRQL
+4943 
-4956 NEHQVHVKKNGR
+4956 
-4968 DYVLTINGNPEA
+4968 
-4980 TQALN
+4980 
-4985 GQTNPDSTQNPFYK
+4985 
-4999 AFKATKNF
+4999 
-5007 MAAMFTQKNP
+5007 
-5017 AFLLGNLSRDA
+5017 
-5028 FYANSMIWVKEGAN
+5028 
-5042 YALTYNKNWGQALI
+5042 
-5056 HLGKLIYK
+5056 
-5064 QKNGTLDRN
+5064 
-5073 NPIEELFY
+5073 
-5081 QFIMHG
+5081 
-5087 GETGYTFMNSVEDYK
+5087 
-5102 DTIAK
+5102 
-5107 MVKESRRSGWNPKTW
+5107 
-5122 IKFLDNQIDYLGR
+5122 
-5135 WAEDTSRFAA
+5135 
-5145 YMTSRE
+5145 
-5151 MGRSVE
+5151 
-5157 RSVWDAK
+5157 
-5164 EITVN
+5164 
-5169 FNKKGAGAKA
+5169 
-5179 AGRWEKGNRL
+5179 
-5189 NVLQAWTAQSANELY
+5189 
-5204 IFWNAGVQGLSNIA
+5204 
-5218 RAGKAHPGKLTAMAM
+5218 
-5233 TYFTAGTLLPMLQ
+5233 
-5246 SAIASAMGGDDDEYY
+5246 
-5261 NLPEWVRRSNL
+5261 
-5272 CIYTPNGWV
+5272 
-5281 TIPLPI
+5281 
-5287 ELRAFYGLGELLQG
+5287 
-5301 QMSDA
+5301 
-5306 TNYHSDELTAKALE
+5306 
-5320 QVSQLLPIDFM
+5320 
-5331 EGGGGMMAFVPSYAK
+5331 
-5346 PFVENAANKD
+5346 
-5356 WTGVPIYKKSDYN
+5356 
-5369 KNMPEWTKAYKGTSP
+5369 
-5384 ELVALARRLN
+5384 
-5394 EISGGDKYTKG
+5394 
-5405 KIDVNPAEIEH
+5405 
-5416 LFEGYLGG
+5416 
-5424 LGSFVNQ
+5424 
-5431 TKKTMMMPF
+5431 
-5440 DPNLREMRN
+5440 REMR
-5449 VPIANKF
+5449 K
-5456 FKAAD
+5456 
-5461 ERTKDR
+5461 
-5467 RVTEEYFRYVDEY
+5467 
-5480 DKTAQKVSGYTREA
+5480 
-5494 RKGIVEYAEK
+5494 
-5504 IDFLFNSPEY
+5504 
-5514 ERYQILKSYKSS
+5514 QIL
-5526 IDKIGQALKDAPDDE
+5526 DE
-5541 TRTELEDAISE
+5541 FGIMPEQS
-5552 IRKEAVDVLRAT
+5552 T

>member
-81 AGTPMTAAEREEF
+81 AGTPMTGAGEIQPRPSGFGQLDITGMKPMVYQNMKSAEELRGDMSKFNSNQANPHVRKAVERGGAAKMQRLSAKSIERAKKYGLGYKDMETRDAAIHGDADAQRVLGVPETMSQQKDELDYYNVTGKPLENVVEVGMGKDKYGDITGKPLFAPTVARDSEGNVIYGENGEPLIGVSTDGNRTGTYRQSSQQRINSEKAYEINNSASHKSLEMEARRLFDDLHSEDENIRENAIHRIREIRTLGNEDANASLLEAFVEIQREQNDAVWKQASDKAISDDAANAGTFAYAASHANPMMVGAAINIKNPDLTTYEAIDNTLAEAESHLKEF
-94 AQGAQGIMQ
+94 RKEQDEQNANWLMRNTSQTIRGIGSELFDLGNWDFGRRNLGESTEMLKAVEAVQNGTATEAQQRMLKV
-103 QAQGAEHRARNAA
+103 AA
-116 DYAKGNTG
+116 LKNQIESDFELSAAYDT
-124 LHVKPVAIGRNK
+124 IGR
-136 KVVERTAFNPTTGK
+136 TTGK
-150 MGKTYLTETGS
+150 MASFAADIALGGMPAAGKKVGTALVKTLTRNLPKIAMKKMGERSFAITGRLAGDLIDAGMTTFVVQNARVQADAINRHLGQADGGLDENGTLAYIGHQGGKEWREAIVDASTAAFIENASEGWGDYLSPMGKTIGHLTGKALGKVHLGAVNRFFAGVGKS
-161 EHENRGTADLEQNA
+161 EGFQMYSNLRKRMKLNGPIEEFAEEMMGNTANA
-175 VDDYEERVLHP
+175 LTVGDQSLDEVWNWKNVGRTAMALSLGCGFFSTVGGGLYIKDIANGKRKMTKAASAAGAVFGNKWTDVKTNVDKE
-186 VESELNNAYA
+186 
-196 ERDRLAKMAS
+196 
-206 ERGETLDNAM
+206 LDNAIS
-216 PAVAFGAGQAMTSGS
+216 AGGDHDIAEHIMDNG
-231 IHRMSDEEYRQ
+231 Y
-242 WQAATAANNE
+242 
-252 RIKTLEA
+252 TLE
-259 QRDKDKAG
+259 
-267 FWHGFADSTTD
+267 
-278 PNTWLFGIPGL
+278 
-289 ADTATLYTTAQKVKK
+289 QK
-304 GQPLTES
+304 
-311 EKAMLDN
+311 
-318 TIANQQAHGKYD
+318 
-330 GERGFLYRAGQI
+330 
-342 SAQALPFVAEFLA
+342 QALLD
-355 TGGYS
+355 Y
-360 GIANVGAKVGSKAA
+360 ANRRMYYRGMLYGA
-374 AKYGTNAASK
+374 NAN
-384 WLLKNTGVLVGDVA
+384 LNDKNTSDA
-398 AGWAMANTTGAA
+398 
-410 KTATDVLNRKMGQ
+410 
-423 ISVDKNGKYKFEGGK
+423 
-438 DLGQSLWEGEAAQ
+438 
-451 TLEYYT
+451 
-457 ERLGEHLQIGN
+457 ER
-468 WLAKGAE
+468 
-475 KLGLSKLSKAINYMS
+475 
-490 TNKWLEKGGVQDYP
+490 
-504 SEVFEEEANIVL
+504 
-516 NAMLVGD
+516 
-523 NSISDLWDEKTQADI
+523 QA
-538 WGGMALSVGM
+538 
-548 MNVPKYAGTGYQ
+548 
-560 TAQYYRY
+560 
-567 KHAADKAA
+567 
-575 KVASYQMDTEKWKS
+575 VASYTRGLDLDDT
-589 LQADI
+589 Q
-594 DGATNDNMADIVSG
+594 
-608 IMSDTE
+608 
-614 LQPEEKKAAADYAY
+614 
-628 NLLKMRGYNMGLMN
+628 
-642 AAKDE
+642 
-647 AESGEP
+647 
-653 ADHSADESFNQGYNS
+653 
-668 EGAAL
+668 AL

-687 AEKYGEDAIAY
+687 AEKYGEDAAAY

-748 TESDAMIDSRMH
+748 MESDAMIDSRMH

-804 IRDVETGEL
+804 IRDAETGEL

-891 PDGAQ
+891 LDGAR

-992 RDELDGMLV
+992 RDELDGMLM

-1016 DADAVERPQE
+1016 DAGAVERPQE

-1046 AEPMPMI
+1046 AESMPMI

-1066 DPARAH
+1066 DPTRAH

-1098 KALDKAKKSE
+1098 KALDKAKKGE

-1130 EAQKVVDY
+1130 EAQKMVDY

-1149 VAEESRVRAEQQAEE
+1149 VAEESRVRAEQQAED

-1276 DIASDY
+1276 NIASDY

-1305 TMAGELAAANNT
+1305 TMAGELAATNNT

-1517 VGERVSE
+1517 AGERVSE

-2011 PFAEYRNVKGTS
+2011 PFAEYKNVKGTS

-2037 TGGKQAEQKS
+2037 TGGKQVGADVPAMTEEKYLASKGLGSPMSDYMLDKMRIPHGETARQMAKRKQEAERAMEEHAAQKEAARKEYREKIANGELREPTKEEAEQKRIDALVKTANGHDDN
-2047 PSGNRLVTDE
+2047 PSVQAARRVLDKRGIEWKKNEDIFT
-2057 RAEEI
+2057 RAERIAQDVANKKKLE
-2062 RKRLRAKLLGQVN
+2062 KREPTKAGKIPQEEKEDLLSQKEYVDNG
-2075 MGIDPEILALGTEL
+2075 MSSALEQTQYKTLEEWEDKDTED
-2089 AVYHIEKGARKFVDY
+2089 YARKYDDFLVDY
-2104 AKAMIEYMGE
+2104 TNYI
-2114 EVRPYLKAFYN
+2114 
-2125 GARDLPEMEEL
+2125 
-2136 ANEMSSYDDV
+2136 
-2146 HAFNVAV
+2146 
-2153 IGKEGEEVKP
+2153 
-2163 TVFDTAEQISK
+2163 
-2174 ETTVERNAQEDAKN
+2174 
-2188 TIKTADVDN
+2188 N
-2197 DVYSITKQYNSKRDV
+2197 D
-2212 DIWVVR
+2212 
-2218 GKERTDKDIYTQ
+2218 
-2230 RKQIA
+2230 
-2235 KEHGGYY
+2235 
-2242 SSFRG
+2242 F
-2247 VNGFVFNTPEGAQNF
+2247 
-2262 ANEAFNMKA
+2262 
-2271 NENYAQKIKEIMHGD
+2271 
-2286 SESRTAAPRKID
+2286 
-2298 VTGLL
+2298 
-2303 GELNAKGEAKLSDH
+2303 AKGETLQALYDKSSVKVQKEIRRHIEDAGLDYHDILDTSPGRIRIQDRLTKKMKYAKGEFSDGTIVAG
-2317 EEPIMVENKTN
+2317 EVVSQTPTSLVINSRGRKYTIKAGSVLEQSDEPIASGGILFRDGEQEYTKEERELIANAKADGSYMKAPNGKSTKLTEHQWVQVRTKAFKEWFGDW
-2328 IEEKAKENRQRNS
+2328 EKAARI
-2341 AEKKKNVSSQVEND
+2341 EKLRKSKAVKITGEEIVPSDDLKQYKKN
-2355 LFGGLF
+2355 
-2361 NENESKSQDNE
+2361 
-2372 NNHRNQIENR
+2372 
-2382 KSDNGVLQGKSVVDR
+2382 
-2397 AADLQGLDGDIQ
+2397 A
-2409 ESRNERHGDR
+2409 
-2419 ELSEA
+2419 
-2424 TGQGGLVRAERSV
+2424 
-2437 GRLQGLEPPKNIR
+2437 LEY
-2450 NNHTERG
+2450 G
-2457 VDHTPKGLDARIDAN
+2457 
-2472 IRAIELMQQL
+2472 
-2482 MESGE
+2482 
-2487 RATPEQMSILRQFSG
+2487 
-2502 WGGLGKAFNEN
+2502 
-2513 SRDWKVTETA
+2513 
-2523 KKLRGLLG
+2523 KKLRGEYT
-2531 NEAYEQANMS
+2531 NE
-2541 RNSAYYTPAHIIDT
+2541 
-2555 LWDVTRALGFK
+2555 
-2566 GGRILEGS
+2566 
-2574 AGIGNIIGLMPADIS
+2574 
-2589 ERSDIHAIEVD
+2589 
-2600 QTTGN
+2600 
-2605 ILSLLYPD
+2605 
-2613 AHVDVQGFEQT
+2613 
-2624 KIPNGSIDL
+2624 
-2633 AITNVPFVTGL
+2633 
-2644 RVMDITGDNDLSKK
+2644 
-2658 FHDIHDFC
+2658 
-2666 IAKNI
+2666 
-2671 RKLRDGGIGVFI
+2671 
-2683 TSNGTLDNS
+2683 
-2692 VKLREW
+2692 
-2698 ITGDGNTDVIGAF
+2698 
-2711 RLNNETFGGTGT
+2711 
-2723 TSDIIVVRKRVNGSK
+2723 
-2738 GSRAIDV
+2738 
-2745 STSTGERTADYDTG
+2745 DTG
-2759 ETRKIKGQEVPVVK
+2759 ESIALTGGNSRGGIREILQHDYKDTEHLQSIAAIPQIIEKSIFIDDIPNEDVEKYSGVKSFRYYVCGLKIGNNDYTVKAVVAVQNNGDRYYDHK
-2773 HLSMTYNKY
+2773 LSRI
-2782 FMEHPENMGGEMHF
+2782 
-2796 GFEKGNTFRPT
+2796 EKGKLLSIIPTIQKAGIENNLPPSIGKDKRLFSILQTNSSKVLDENGEPMVVYHGTNTEFTAFDRKKAGAGNDAGMRGKGFYLSPNKRTSENYGQRIISAFVSLKNPFIPFSFSSSKEIAEYLGVEEDTFRFEPN
-2807 SKALYP
+2807 SEFKVYP
-2813 AQGINQNERLAAWAK
+2813 AFSGLITSALKDKGYDGVLYLHRQEIVAFRPDQIK
-2828 SFAKMKEDVAIGT
+2828 SATENNGEFDSGNDDIRFRTDEVKAFADTHNLDTADVAAYEYAMSVGNNHAAHFALST
-2841 ISQANRSM
+2841 IRRKQRTANRSM
-2849 YETLGENI
+2849 KLSEFGKMFYKIRKGLYE
-2857 KEGSMLLDSKGKLCM
+2857 
-2872 AQFGKAIPLAV
+2872 QFGDLDALDEEYRQ
-2883 NGNKVKGHTKEECF
+2883 KVFKE
-2897 ADYSNI
+2897 
-2903 KQAVADVL
+2903 
-2911 SYEMEHEDDADLQL
+2911 
-2925 QLDRLNGA
+2925 R
-2933 YDHFI
+2933 
-2938 NAYGHLHRNPSISF
+2938 
-2952 LRNDVDYPNILA
+2952 
-2964 LETFSE
+2964 
-2970 SGDKHG
+2970 
-2976 NRVQNYGKAE
+2976 
-2986 IFKKRVVEKEKQP
+2986 
-2999 EPKTIK
+2999 
-3005 DGIIASL
+3005 
-3012 YQFGRVD
+3012 
-3019 TLYISGKLNM
+3019 
-3029 SEDNVKKS
+3029 
-3037 IVSEGLGFENP
+3037 GL
-3048 DSKQME
+3048 M
-3054 VSYEYLSGNVREKL
+3054 
-3068 QQAQANNEHGE
+3068 
-3079 YDANIKALEKV
+3079 
-3090 IPMNIPAHLIDFTL
+3090 
-3104 GSSWI
+3104 
-3109 APKLYEDYVKEHTD
+3109 
-3123 IDVTLI
+3123 
-3129 NAGGTWFMK
+3129 
-3138 TPSWVNEEKNRAMGI
+3138 
-3153 KSEVLHKT
+3153 
-3161 IMGTSLIEAAIQNKT
+3161 EAA
-3176 ITVSETRKK
+3176 RK
-3185 WNGETETI
+3185 
-3193 TDKDATAA
+3193 
-3201 CASKIDEIRQDFKE
+3201 R
-3215 WARGRMQ
+3215 
-3222 ADEDMSQKMERIYN
+3222 
-3236 DMFNN
+3236 
-3241 YVPKTIP
+3241 
-3248 DEFVP
+3248 
-3253 EYFGGANHRIKLRPH
+3253 
-3268 QGKAV
+3268 
-3273 VRGTTQPLLLAHEVG
+3273 
-3288 TGKTFTLISTAMEMR
+3288 
-3303 RLGTAHKP
+3303 
-3311 MIVVQNATVGQFVAS
+3311 
-3326 AKELYPGA
+3326 
-3334 KVLTLEDKDHTAD
+3334 
-3347 GRRNFYAKI
+3347 
-3356 KYNDWDMI
+3356 
-3364 VVPQSVFER
+3364 
-3373 IPDSEERQMAFI
+3373 EE
-3385 QDKIEEKMLVL
+3385 
-3396 EQMKDADPDGTNVIT
+3396 
-3411 RQAQK
+3411 
-3416 EIDKMQEQLAALT
+3416 
-3429 DAISDKRKDKDEKK
+3429 
-3443 AAISRQNAEVKAR
+3443 
-3456 EMLDRATDDVETF
+3456 
-3469 DDMGIDAIL
+3469 
-3478 VDEAHEYKHL
+3478 
-3488 GFATAMRRGVKGVD
+3488 
-3502 PSFSKKAQ
+3502 
-3510 GVYLKAQTVLEKNNG
+3510 
-3525 RNVIFATGTPISNT
+3525 
-3539 AAEIWTFMRYLM
+3539 
-3551 SADTMKDYG
+3551 
-3560 IYYFDDFV
+3560 
-3568 RNFGNLQQML
+3568 
-3578 EFTTSGKFKENN
+3578 
-3590 RFAGYVNLPELVRI
+3590 
-3604 WSGVA
+3604 
-3609 DTVRTDDQKVLK
+3609 
-3621 DKIPEMEGG
+3621 
-3630 KAQDIYLPQT
+3630 
-3640 KALRSVMKYVKQQLS
+3640 
-3655 EYENMSGKEKK
+3655 
-3666 ENSHIPLT
+3666 
-3674 MYGIAKAAA
+3674 
-3683 VDARLV
+3683 
-3689 VSDAKDDAHSKT
+3689 
-3701 NEAVRQTLRSLEET
+3701 
-3715 KEYKG
+3715 
-3720 TVALFADNY
+3720 
-3729 QNKKSGFN
+3729 
-3737 LYEDIKKKLVAQGI
+3737 
-3751 PVDEIVIMKSGMS
+3751 
-3764 VKKKLAIFDK
+3764 
-3774 VNNGEVR
+3774 
-3781 VIMGSTFTL
+3781 
-3790 GTGVNIQERL
+3790 
-3800 HTLIHIDAPN
+3800 
-3810 RPMDYTQRNGRI
+3810 
-3822 LRQGNLHK
+3822 
-3830 DMNKPVRVL
+3830 
-3839 RFGVEDSLDVTAYQ
+3839 
-3853 RLKTKGAIADSIMN
+3853 
-3867 GQQMMANS
+3867 
-3875 MENRVLEED
+3875 
-3884 EDVFGD
+3884 
-3890 TVAQLS
+3890 
-3896 GSEYAMLKNQ
+3896 
-3906 AEKDVRKY
+3906 
-3914 EAKKKQWE
+3914 
-3922 ADQTYVHYQ
+3922 
-3931 IPRLEGQIREERK
+3931 EERK
-3944 RLEDNRKYLDVIA
+3944 RQREPIEALMLLTPEERDAEYMRALEAKDENRMRE
-3957 STFGKTS
+3957 
-3964 VLDITIGK
+3964 VL
-3972 QRFTG
+3972 QA
-3977 VEGMSDFIKDYNKQ
+3977 EAQ
-3991 IKGVEDELRNSM
+3991 IKGYSTDADYQGEGTWIAPSNPGYETAEERRAAVEEDSPDLNIDDLAHGYTNQPDDIFTNLRAYGNDNESGRESGKAITDAIRYIESGKGMPKVTVYRAVPTSVKENGLRSGDWVTPSKSYAKMHGESRLEGDYRIIEQEVPADELWWDSNDIREWGFDNGKDYAYK
-4003 MNNKQIRKLSISF
+4003 NTENGRKLN
-4016 GDIPF
+4016 DL
-4021 EVKTTI
+4021 VTKDD
-4027 TSEVQEN
+4027 
-4034 NGTLYS
+4034 NG
-4040 GTRRAMTYSCP
+4040 
-4051 ILGIDDAP
+4051 
-4059 VKQSLLR
+4059 
-4066 NALEDIAENVI
+4066 NVI
-4077 TGNDFREQLEA
+4077 PPSKRFNEKVADERFRKTEQA
-4088 TENALD
+4088 
-4094 RDRKAL
+4094 
-4100 AQVKERDGKPF
+4100 G
-4111 EFTNELEKS
+4111 
-4120 KERLEEYSELMK
+4120 
-4132 QEMEEKEKK
+4132 
-4141 YAEIDAD
+4141 
-4148 VNVANDITV
+4148 
-4157 AEEDEDIVDDEN
+4157 
-4169 RYREVGDMG
+4169 
-4178 DGVLELAT
+4178 
-4186 VSDTYTDK
+4186 YTAK

-4256 NHRNREDVMQTVLH
+4256 NHRNREDVMQTILH

-4282 GSHFDT
+4282 GPHFDT

-4303 AIVEMAAKY
+4303 AIVEMAAKH

-4354 KIGFEGFTGVDL
+4354 KIGFEGFIGVDL

-4592 SGEERDRA
+4592 DGGEPQRTAREIYEDAVKDSGEATMLGALSRTLTQDGRERFKHKLS
-4600 MARDEYNR
+4600 E
-4608 MLNETSHKFT
+4608 SHFDYTRSIKQ
-4618 EAWTDSMVSL
+4618 M
-4628 KKLQDAIAK
+4628 QDAISK
-4637 ASEGKIEDWENAYM
+4637 ALGIKIESFEDVWRNLNAKGSID
-4651 AENAMSSTSQAE
+4651 AQE
-4663 INAYKTTFFK
+4663 INMTMLRYIAPLAEHIGGMLKGKKLNGAELTQDDVEVYMNAVHGIERNAAMAKRE
-4673 DLVDAV
+4673 LERIVD
-4679 NKLAGES
+4679 NKLEVWMEARTQELLAQGYNHDEAES
-4686 SYEDVVKYVMAKHG
+4686 IVEAERESQYKEEAKKVANKV
-4700 LERNEKMA
+4700 RK
-4708 ARDFNAYIKEHPEGT
+4708 
-4723 KTIDYF
+4723 DYA
-4729 RNRDYSG
+4729 G
-4736 LTALTETDNVVDAEM
+4736 LTALFGDEVEASGGKRTDIGKLEEAARKYAQEFESVIGKEQTDEMWNLVKALNDFSLRKAYMSGLIGKKQYDETRTM
-4751 VAEQMVKGFEG
+4751 YT
-4762 SHNVTELWQAI
+4762 H
-4773 NAATKAT
+4773 
-4780 LTKSYESGMMKKPE
+4780 
-4794 YEHIR
+4794 
-4799 DMFDYYVPLRGFDE
+4799 YVPLRGWHDDFAGDIYQYISRGE
-4813 TTSDEVYNY
+4813 SKEVLQN
-4822 FGGGHGIFN
+4822 
-4831 APVKAAK
+4831 VLKKAY
-4838 GRRSLADDPFATI
+4838 GRQSRA
-4851 GNMAESAIMQGNRN
+4851 GNIMGTMAAMANTAIVQGNKN
-4865 KMKQKFLNLVLNHP
+4865 LVAQKFLNLALNFGDK
-4879 SDAVSVNELYLKY
+4879 SGLLAVSRQWYEKNANGELIPLHPELRDNMTADEMQRAIEEFDARMEAEKKNGNTRLVKRTFGQDMPMHIAKWQEQQHSVRVLRNGVEYQVYVLGNPKAAQAFNGALLKNSDY
-4892 DAVNKEWIPVFAD
+4892 GKVQEVWMNWMRLKATMQTSLSPEFLFSNFQRDILTAGTGTYIKFGWKAGTAFAD
-4905 NILPDD
+4905 NLTKVMP
-4911 DADTVERKISDFNE
+4911 VSGLRKG
-4925 CMEQLVE
+4925 
-4932 HDAGNYKRGRD
+4932 HAGG
-4943 AVDIPYRVLGRQL
+4943 IF
-4956 NEHQVHVKKNGR
+4956 E
-4968 DYVLTINGNPEA
+4968 
-4980 TQALN
+4980 
-4985 GQTNPDSTQNPFYK
+4985 
-4999 AFKATKNF
+4999 
-5007 MAAMFTQKNP
+5007 
-5017 AFLLGNLSRDA
+5017 LLR
-5028 FYANSMIWVKEGAN
+5028 K
-5042 YALTYNKNWGQALI
+5042 YN
-5056 HLGKLIYK
+5056 
-5064 QKNGTLDRN
+5064 NGTLDKTNEMERMFDEFVRGGGMTGISSITKN
-5073 NPIEELFY
+5073 EEY
-5081 QFIMHG
+5081 ERQM
-5087 GETGYTFMNSVEDYK
+5087 
-5102 DTIAK
+5102 AK
-5107 MVKESRRSGWNPKTW
+5107 MMKRVNRGSLDMPRKAWQGLADGVEFLNSGIENAT
-5122 IKFLDNQIDYLGR
+5122 
-5135 WAEDTSRFAA
+5135 RFAA
-5145 YMTSRE
+5145 YMTSRKTL
-5151 MGRSVE
+5151 GKSVAE
-5157 RSVWDAK
+5157 SVFDAK
-5164 EITVN
+5164 EASVN
-5169 FNKKGAGAKA
+5169 FNMKGSGA
-5179 AGRWEKGNRL
+5179 WGNLWIRRNIL
-5189 NVLQAWTAQSANELY
+5189 YANPALQALRMLGTWYEASPARFMKAFATILAASVGTAALWAYIGGDGDDDDWWKLNEWNRYNYINIRTKGGYAHWSIPQEFRPIWALGQIVFDWQQGKITPSIAINSMITQLNNISPMAFFAGGLDSKDSFWKTAIKAWTPTIAEDFADVYHWNENFLGQKITGQSD
-5204 IFWNAGVQGLSNIA
+5204 WNKDAPEWK
-5218 RAGKAHPGKLTAMAM
+5218 RAGKNTPEWAVGISRKWNEATGGRRNLKSWWDSEYLNPSAVYYILQQQTGGMGTMVTKLSKAYEQWQDPDEEVEPKNIPFVSKFWVT
-5233 TYFTAGTLLPMLQ
+5233 T
-5246 SAIASAMGGDDDEYY
+5246 GDDDSKNRVVNDKFWMFY
-5261 NLPEWVRRSNL
+5261 NDWKLTDYEIKHNQSDVRKGDM
-5272 CIYTPNGWV
+5272 T
-5281 TIPLPI
+5281 
-5287 ELRAFYGLGELLQG
+5287 LGELAEDMSEIKADGSFDRWRKLQEA
-5301 QMSDA
+5301 MKY
-5306 TNYHSDELTAKALE
+5306 YHRLQQAK
-5320 QVSQLLPIDFM
+5320 
-5331 EGGGGMMAFVPSYAK
+5331 
-5346 PFVENAANKD
+5346 KD
-5356 WTGVPIYKKSDYN
+5356 GVP
-5369 KNMPEWTKAYKGTSP
+5369 G
-5384 ELVALARRLN
+5384 
-5394 EISGGDKYTKG
+5394 
-5405 KIDVNPAEIEH
+5405 ID
-5416 LFEGYLGG
+5416 
-5424 LGSFVNQ
+5424 
-5431 TKKTMMMPF
+5431 
-5440 DPNLREMRN
+5440 
-5449 VPIANKF
+5449 
-5456 FKAAD
+5456 
-5461 ERTKDR
+5461 
-5467 RVTEEYFRYVDEY
+5467 
-5480 DKTAQKVSGYTREA
+5480 
-5494 RKGIVEYAEK
+5494 EK
-5504 IDFLFNSPEY
+5504 IQE
-5514 ERYQILKSYKSS
+5514 LKNRVV
-5526 IDKIGQALKDAPDDE
+5526 AE
-5541 TRTELEDAISE
+5541 M
-5552 IRKEAVDVLRAT
+5552 EAYNHPT